1 MRLPLGMASSHKPE
15 LLAPAG
21 DWECLKAAVTAGAD
35 AVYFGLPAFNARL
48 RAENFTEADL
58 PLVMDYLHARGRR
71 GYLTFNVLI
80 FPSEL
85 AEAERLLRW
94 VWESKVDAII
104 VQDLGLVRLAREVCP
119 QVEIHASTQMT
130 LTSPE
135 GVAFA
140 RRQGISLAVLA
151 RELSLRE
158 LAKFPTAS
166 DPSGL
171 PLEVFVHGALCVA
184 YSGQCLTSEVL
195 GRRSANRG
203 ECAQACRLPYGLEV
217 DGQPKDLGDRAYLL
231 SPQDLAA
238 VDEIPELIKLGL
250 HSFKIEGR
258 LKSPDY
264 ITAVTSVYR
273 KAIDRALANH
283 PSPASKED
291 KYRLEMTFSRG
302 LFSGWFHGVDHQQL
316 VHARFGKKR
325 GPFAGKIARTGPD
338 WVELEEMLTPLH
350 PGDGVVIDRGS
361 DTENEPGGFLFGVH
375 GNRISFRHGSLP
387 PHSTRPGD
395 RVWKTKDP
403 QLEKQ
408 LKAERSKEAPTE
420 TTPLHLKI
428 SGQAGQPLQIHTVS
442 GNQEVK
448 LSSAI
453 PLAAARNRPLT
464 LESLRDQLSRLGG
477 TPFHLGDLSVDLPQ
491 PVILP
496 VSELNR
502 LRRDLVARLSATAPL
517 SHNPGNVGQSVGPI
531 LPQLLAP
538 ISAKQTFRHS
548 AESRNVVSEARLSV
562 LCRNPAQAEALLP
575 ENPDLL
581 YLDFEDLRR
590 FTPTVETIRQNSK
603 VPVYLAT
610 PRIQK
615 AGETGFFRLIE
626 NAKPDGVLIRNLGAL
641 DYFRSAKL
649 PMIGDFSL
657 NVANAISADLFISEG
672 LQRLTPSYDLDI
684 TQLLELLRSAPPAWF
699 ELTLHQHIPMFHM
712 EHCVFAA
719 FLSQGKDH
727 LTCGRPCDHH
737 RIAVRDRVGES
748 HPIRADV
755 GCRNTVFNS
764 RPQSGASHLPQLLA
778 TGLRHF
784 RLELLDESPEEAV
797 RLLRSYREALAG
809 QIDPSHLARSLGAR
823 DQLGVLAR

>member
-1 MRLPLGMASSHKPE
+1 MASPHKPE

-48 RAENFTEADL
+48 RAENFTETDL
-58 PLVMDYLHARGRR
+58 PLVMEYLHARGRR
-71 GYLTFNVLI
+71 GYLTLNVLI

-94 VWESKVDAII
+94 VGESKVDAII

-158 LAKFPTAS
+158 LAKFPSPTE
-166 DPSGL
+166 PSGL
-171 PLEVFVHGALCVA
+171 SLEVFVHGALCVA

-217 DGQPKDLGDRAYLL
+217 DGEPKDLGDRAYLL

-338 WVELEEMLTPLH
+338 WIELEEMLTPLH

-361 DTENEPGGFLFGVH
+361 DTENEPGGFLYGVQ
-375 GNRISFRHGSLP
+375 GNRISFRHGSIP

-408 LKAERSKEAPTE
+408 LKAERSKEAPAE

-428 SGQAGQPLQIHTVS
+428 SGQAGHPLQIHATS
-442 GNQEVK
+442 GNQEIQ
-448 LSSAI
+448 LSSTI

-464 LESLRDQLSRLGG
+464 PESLRDQLSRLGG
-477 TPFHLGDLSVDLPQ
+477 TLFHLGDLTVDLPQ

-502 LRRDLVARLSATAPL
+502 LRRDLVARLSATALL
-517 SHNPGNVGQSVGPI
+517 SHNPGNVGQTAGPT

-538 ISAKQTFRHS
+538 ITAKQTFRHS
-548 AESRNVVSEARLSV
+548 AESRNVASEAKLSV

-590 FTPTVETIRQNSK
+590 FTPTVETIRQKSK
-603 VPVYLAT
+603 IPVYLAT

-657 NVANAISADLFISEG
+657 NVANALSADLFISEG
-672 LQRLTPSYDLDI
+672 LERLTPSYDLDI
-684 TQLLELLRSAPPAWF
+684 TQLLELLHSAPTAWF

-784 RLELLDESPEEAV
+784 RLELLDESPEQAV
-797 RLLRSYREALAG
+797 RLLQSYREALAG
-809 QIDPSHLARSLGAR
+809 QTDPSHLARSLGAR
-823 DQLGVLAR
+823 DQLGVLAG

>member
-1 MRLPLGMASSHKPE
+1 
-15 LLAPAG
+15 
-21 DWECLKAAVTAGAD
+21 
-35 AVYFGLPAFNARL
+35 
-48 RAENFTEADL
+48 
-58 PLVMDYLHARGRR
+58 MDYLHARGRR
-71 GYLTFNVLI
+71 GYLTLNVLI

-85 AEAERLLRW
+85 VEAERLLRW
-94 VWESKVDAII
+94 VGESKVDAII

-166 DPSGL
+166 EPSGL

-325 GPFAGKIARTGPD
+325 GSFAGKIARTGPD

-361 DTENEPGGFLFGVH
+361 DTENEHGGFLFGVH

-420 TTPLHLKI
+420 TTPLHLII
-428 SGQAGQPLQIHTVS
+428 SGLAGQPLQIHAVT
-442 GNQEVK
+442 GNQEAN
-448 LSSAI
+448 LSSTI
-453 PLAAARNRPLT
+453 PLAVARNRPLT
-464 LESLRDQLSRLGG
+464 PESLRDQLGRLGG
-477 TPFHLGDLSVDLPQ
+477 TPFHLGDLAVDLPQ

-517 SHNPGNVGQSVGPI
+517 SHNPGNVGQSAGPT
-531 LPQLLAP
+531 LPQLLAS
-538 ISAKQTFRHS
+538 ISAMQTFRHS
-548 AESRNVVSEARLSV
+548 AESRNVASEPKFSV
-562 LCRNPAQAEALLP
+562 LCRNPAQAESLLT

-590 FTPTVETIRQNSK
+590 FTPTVETIRQKSK

-641 DYFRSAKL
+641 NYFRSAKL

-657 NVANAISADLFISEG
+657 NVSNPLSADLFISEG

-684 TQLLELLRSAPPAWF
+684 TQLLELLRSAPPSWF

-719 FLSQGKDH
+719 FLSEGKDH

-778 TGLRHF
+778 AGLRHF
-784 RLELLDESPEEAV
+784 RLELLNESPEEAV
-797 RLLRSYREALAG
+797 RLIHSYREALAG
-809 QIDPSHLARSLGAR
+809 HTDPSHLARSLGAR
-823 DQLGVLAR
+823 DQLGVLAG

>member
-1 MRLPLGMASSHKPE
+1 
-15 LLAPAG
+15 
-21 DWECLKAAVTAGAD
+21 
-35 AVYFGLPAFNARL
+35 
-48 RAENFTEADL
+48 
-58 PLVMDYLHARGRR
+58 
-71 GYLTFNVLI
+71 
-80 FPSEL
+80 
-85 AEAERLLRW
+85 
-94 VWESKVDAII
+94 
-104 VQDLGLVRLAREVCP
+104 
-119 QVEIHASTQMT
+119 MT

-158 LAKFPTAS
+158 LAKFPSPTE
-166 DPSGL
+166 PSGL

-217 DGQPKDLGDRAYLL
+217 DGEPKDLGDRAYLL

-291 KYRLEMTFSRG
+291 KYRMEMTFSRG

-338 WVELEEMLTPLH
+338 WIELEEMLTPLH

-361 DTENEPGGFLFGVH
+361 DTDNEPGGFLYGVQ

-408 LKAERSKEAPTE
+408 LKAERSKESPTQ
-420 TTPLHLKI
+420 TASLNLKV
-428 SGQAGQPLQIHTVS
+428 SGQPGQPLQIHAVT

-448 LSSAI
+448 LSSTI

-464 LESLRDQLSRLGG
+464 PESLRDQLSRLGG
-477 TPFHLGDLSVDLPQ
+477 TPFHLGDLAVDLPQ

-496 VSELNR
+496 VSEINR
-502 LRRDLVARLSATAPL
+502 LRRELVARLSATAVL
-517 SHNPGNVGQSVGPI
+517 FHNPVNVGQSPAPA

-538 ISAKQTFRHS
+538 ITTKQTFRHS
-548 AESRNVVSEARLSV
+548 AESRNVASEPKISV
-562 LCRNPAQAEALLP
+562 LCRNPAQAETLLS

-590 FTPTVETIRQNSK
+590 FAPTVEIIRQKSK
-603 VPVYLAT
+603 IPVYLAT

-626 NAKPDGVLIRNLGAL
+626 SAKPDGVLIRNLGAL

-657 NVANAISADLFISEG
+657 NVANALSADLFITEG
-672 LQRLTPSYDLDI
+672 LERLTPSYDLDI
-684 TQLLELLRSAPPAWF
+684 TQLLELLHSAPPSWF

-719 FLSQGKDH
+719 FLSKGKDH

-797 RLLRSYREALAG
+797 RLLHSYREALAG
-809 QIDPSHLARSLGAR
+809 HTDPSHLARSLGAR

>member
-1 MRLPLGMASSHKPE
+1 MASPHKPE

-71 GYLTFNVLI
+71 GYLTLNVLI

-85 AEAERLLRW
+85 VEAERLLRW
-94 VWESKVDAII
+94 VGESKVDAII

-158 LAKFPTAS
+158 LAKFPS
-166 DPSGL
+166 PKEPSGL

-238 VDEIPELIKLGL
+238 VDEIPELINLGL

-338 WVELEEMLTPLH
+338 WIELEEMLTPLH

-361 DTENEPGGFLFGVH
+361 DTDNEPGGFLFGVH
-375 GNRISFRHGSLP
+375 GNRISFRYGSLP

-408 LKAERSKEAPTE
+408 LKAERSKKAPTK

-428 SGQAGQPLQIHTVS
+428 SGLAGQPLQIHAVT

-448 LSSAI
+448 LLSAI

-464 LESLRDQLSRLGG
+464 PESLMDQLSRLGG
-477 TPFHLGDLSVDLPQ
+477 TPFHLGDLAVDLPH

-502 LRRDLVARLSATAPL
+502 LRRDLVARLSATALL
-517 SHNPGNVGQSVGPI
+517 SDNPRNVGKSAGPA

-538 ISAKQTFRHS
+538 ITAKQTFRHS
-548 AESRNVVSEARLSV
+548 AECRNNVAEAKISV
-562 LCRNPAQAEALLP
+562 LCRDPVQAEALLP

-590 FTPTVETIRQNSK
+590 FTPTVETIRQKSK
-603 VPVYLAT
+603 IPVYLAT

-657 NVANAISADLFISEG
+657 NVANALSADLFISEG
-672 LQRLTPSYDLDI
+672 LERLTPSYDLDI
-684 TQLLELLRSAPPAWF
+684 TQLLELLRSAPPSWF

-784 RLELLDESPEEAV
+784 RLELLDESPEQAV
-797 RLLRSYREALAG
+797 RLFHSYREALAG
-809 QIDPSHLARSLGAR
+809 HTDPSHLARSLGAR
-823 DQLGVLAR
+823 DQLGVIAG

>member
-1 MRLPLGMASSHKPE
+1 MASPHKPE

-21 DWECLKAAVTAGAD
+21 DWDCLKAAVTAGAD
-35 AVYFGLPAFNARL
+35 AVYFGLPAFNARI

-58 PLVMDYLHARGRR
+58 PKVIDYLHTRGRR
-71 GYLTFNVLI
+71 GYLTLNVLI

-85 AEAERLLRW
+85 AEAERLLRL
-94 VWESKVDAII
+94 VAHSNVDAII
-104 VQDLGLVRLAREVCP
+104 VQDLGLVRLAQKVCP
-119 QVEIHASTQMT
+119 QVALHASTQMT

-158 LAKFPTAS
+158 LAKFPSPTE
-166 DPSGL
+166 PSGL

-203 ECAQACRLPYGLEV
+203 ECAQACRMPYTLEV
-217 DGQPKDLGDRAYLL
+217 DGQPRDLGDRAYLL

-264 ITAVTSVYR
+264 ITAVTTVYR
-273 KAIDRALANH
+273 QAIDRALAQQ
-283 PSPASKED
+283 PTPASPEE

-338 WVELEEMLTPLH
+338 WIELEEMLTPLY

-361 DTENEPGGFLFGVH
+361 DTDNEPGGFLFGVQ
-375 GNRISFRHGSLP
+375 GNRISFRYGSLP
-387 PHSTRPGD
+387 PHYTRPGD

-420 TTPLHLKI
+420 TTPMHLKI
-428 SGQAGQPLQIHTVS
+428 SGLPAQPLQIHAVS

-453 PLAAARNRPLT
+453 NLTSARNRPLT
-464 LESLRDQLSRLGG
+464 PESLRDQLSRLGG
-477 TPFHLGDLSVDLPQ
+477 TPFHLGDLAVDLPQ

-496 VSELNR
+496 LSELNR
-502 LRRDLVARLSATAPL
+502 LRRDLVAHLTATAPL
-517 SHNPGNVGQSVGPI
+517 SHNPGNVGQSMGPI
-531 LPQLLAP
+531 LPPLLAP
-538 ISAKQTFRHS
+538 IAAKSSAVG
-548 AESRNVVSEARLSV
+548 VVKLSV
-562 LCRNPAQAEALLP
+562 LCRDPAQAEALLA
-575 ENPDLL
+575 ESPDLL

-590 FTPTVETIRQNSK
+590 FTPTVETIRQKSR

-626 NAKPDGVLIRNLGAL
+626 NANPDGVLIRNLGAL

-657 NVANAISADLFISEG
+657 NVANALCANLFISEG

-684 TQLLELLRSAPPAWF
+684 TQLLELIRSAPPAWF

-719 FLSQGKDH
+719 FLSEGKDH

-755 GCRNTVFNS
+755 GCRNTVFHA
-764 RPQSGASHLPQLLA
+764 RPQSGASHLPQLLS

-784 RLELLDESPEEAV
+784 RIELLDESPDEAIN
-797 RLLRSYREALAG
+797 LLQSYRKALSG
-809 QIDPSHLARSLGAR
+809 QTDPTHLSKTLGAR

>member
-1 MRLPLGMASSHKPE
+1 MPNTGKPE

-48 RAENFTEADL
+48 RAENFTETDL

-71 GYLTFNVLI
+71 GYLTLNVLI

-94 VWESKVDAII
+94 VGESKVDAII
-104 VQDLGLVRLAREVCP
+104 VQDLGLVRLAREICP

-158 LAKFPTAS
+158 LAKFPSPTE
-166 DPSGL
+166 PSGL

-258 LKSPDY
+258 LKSADY

-273 KAIDRALANH
+273 KAINRALANH
-283 PSPASKED
+283 PAPASKED

-325 GPFAGKIARTGPD
+325 GPLAGRIRRTGPD
-338 WVELEEMLTPLH
+338 WIELEKMLTPLH
-350 PGDGVVIDRGS
+350 PGDGVVIDRGT
-361 DTENEPGGFLFGVH
+361 DTDKEPGGFLFGVE
-375 GNRISFRHGSLP
+375 GDRLLFRHGSLP
-387 PHSTRPGD
+387 ANTARPGD

-403 QLEKQ
+403 KLEKH
-408 LKAERSKEAPTE
+408 LKAERSKEVPTQ
-420 TTPLHLKI
+420 TNPLHLKI
-428 SGQAGQPLQIHTVS
+428 SGQAGQPLQIHAVT
-442 GNQEVK
+442 GNQEAK
-448 LSSAI
+448 LSSSI
-453 PLAAARNRPLT
+453 PLTAARNRPLT
-464 LESLRDQLSRLGG
+464 PESLRDQLGRLGG
-477 TPFHLGDLSVDLPQ
+477 TPFHLGNLGIDLPQ
-491 PVILP
+491 AVILP
-496 VSELNR
+496 ISELNR
-502 LRRDLVARLSATAPL
+502 LRRELVTRLSPIPK
-517 SHNPGNVGQSVGPI
+517 SSNFPSPVGPSREKT
-531 LPQLLAP
+531 LPNLLGP
-538 ISAKQTFRHS
+538 INARAKGTNLTDPIQ
-548 AESRNVVSEARLSV
+548 LSV
-562 LCRNPAQAEALLP
+562 LCRNAAQTEALLP

-590 FTPTVETIRQNSK
+590 FTPAVEAIRKKSK

-657 NVANAISADLFISEG
+657 NVSNPLSADLFISEG
-672 LQRLTPSYDLDI
+672 LRRLTPSYDLDI

-764 RPQSGASHLPQLLA
+764 RPQSGASHIPQLLA

-797 RLLRSYREALAG
+797 RLLQSYREALAG
-809 QIDPSHLARSLGAR
+809 HTDPSHLARSLGAR
-823 DQLGVLAR
+823 DQLGVLSSQSH

>member
-1 MRLPLGMASSHKPE
+1 MGMLLNPE

-21 DWECLKAAVTAGAD
+21 DWDCLKAAVTAGAD

-58 PLVMDYLHARGRR
+58 PLVMEYLHARGRR
-71 GYLTFNVLI
+71 GYLTLNVLI

-85 AEAERLLRW
+85 AEAERLLNW
-94 VWESKVDAII
+94 IAECKVDAII
-104 VQDLGLVRLAREVCP
+104 VQDLGLVRLARMVCP
-119 QVEIHASTQMT
+119 KVQIHASTQMS

-158 LAKFPTAS
+158 LAKFPSPTE
-166 DPSGL
+166 PSGL

-203 ECAQACRLPYGLEV
+203 ECAQACRLPYALEV

-238 VDEIPELIKLGL
+238 VDEIPELIRLGL

-258 LKSPDY
+258 LKSADY

-273 KAIDRALANH
+273 KAIDRVLDKQ
-283 PSPASKED
+283 PTPATPEER
-291 KYRLEMTFSRG
+291 YRLEMTFSRG

-325 GPFAGKIARTGPD
+325 GPLAGRVSRTGPD
-338 WVELEEMLTPLH
+338 WVELEDMFTPLH
-350 PGDGVVIDRGS
+350 PGDGVVIDRGT
-361 DTENEPGGFLFGVH
+361 DTEKEPGGFLFGVK
-375 GNRISFRHGSLP
+375 GNRLFFRHGALP
-387 PHSTRPGD
+387 AHTARPGD

-408 LKAERSKEAPTE
+408 LKAERAKETPMQ
-420 TTPLHLKI
+420 TTPLHLK
-428 SGQAGQPLQIHTVS
+428 VS
-442 GNQEVK
+442 GLPEKPLYIHATTLDQEA
-448 LSSAI
+448 LLTSTL
-453 PLAAARNRPLT
+453 PLAPARNRPLT
-464 LESLRDQLSRLGG
+464 TESIREQLGRLGG
-477 TPFHLGDLSVDLPQ
+477 TPFHLGDLSVDFPQ

-496 VSELNR
+496 ISELNR
-502 LRRDLVARLSATAPL
+502 LRRELVSRLTQNSEPSRLSGKEEI
-517 SHNPGNVGQSVGPI
+517 SKEPI
-531 LPQLLAP
+531 LPKLLAP
-538 ISAKQTFRHS
+538 IAAERAFRFPE
-548 AESRNVVSEARLSV
+548 ESRNLSRAARLSV
-562 LCRNPAQAEALLP
+562 LCRTLEQAEALLT
-575 ENPDLL
+575 ETPDLL

-590 FTPTVETIRQNSK
+590 FTPAVEMIRKQSK
-603 VPVYLAT
+603 TNVYLAT

-626 NAKPDGVLIRNLGAL
+626 SAKPDGVLIRNLGAL
-641 DYFRSAKL
+641 DYFRQTRL
-649 PMIGDFSL
+649 PVIGDFSL
-657 NVANAISADLFISEG
+657 NVANPLSANLFIREG

-684 TQLLELLRSAPPAWF
+684 TQLLELFRSAPPEWF

-719 FLSQGKDH
+719 FLSHGKDH
-727 LTCGRPCDHH
+727 LTCGRPCDRH
-737 RIAVRDRVGES
+737 RIAVRDRVGEA

-755 GCRNTVFNS
+755 GCRNTVFNA
-764 RPQSGASHLPQLLA
+764 RPQSGVSHLPALLEA
-778 TGLRHF
+778 GLQNLRI
-784 RLELLDESPEEAV
+784 ELLDESPEQAV
-797 RLLRSYREALAG
+797 LLFRAYRDTLAG
-809 QIDPSHLARSLGAR
+809 HTDPRRLAKSLGAR
-823 DQLGVLAR
+823 DQLGVLSSRPGR

>member
-1 MRLPLGMASSHKPE
+1 MASPHKPE

-71 GYLTFNVLI
+71 GFLTLNVLI

-85 AEAERLLRW
+85 VEAERLLRW
-94 VWESKVDAII
+94 VGKSKVDAII
-104 VQDLGLVRLAREVCP
+104 VQDLGLVRLAREVCS

-158 LAKFPTAS
+158 LAKFPSPTE
-166 DPSGL
+166 PSGL

-238 VDEIPELIKLGL
+238 VDEIPDLIKLGL

-325 GPFAGKIARTGPD
+325 GPFAGKISRTGPD

-361 DTENEPGGFLFGVH
+361 DTDNEPGGFLYGVQ

-428 SGQAGQPLQIHTVS
+428 SGQAGQPLQIHAVT

-448 LSSAI
+448 LLSAI
-453 PLAAARNRPLT
+453 HLAAARNRPLT
-464 LESLRDQLSRLGG
+464 PESLRDQLSRLGG
-477 TPFHLGDLSVDLPQ
+477 TPFHLGDLAVDLPQ

-502 LRRDLVARLSATAPL
+502 LRRDLVARLSGTALL
-517 SHNPGNVGQSVGPI
+517 SENPRNLGQSAGPA

-538 ISAKQTFRHS
+538 ITAKQAFRHS
-548 AESRNVVSEARLSV
+548 AESRNVASEAKLSI

-581 YLDFEDLRR
+581 YLDVEDLRR
-590 FTPTVETIRQNSK
+590 FGPTVETIRQKSK
-603 VPVYLAT
+603 IPVYLAT

-626 NAKPDGVLIRNLGAL
+626 SAKPDGVLIRNLGAL

-649 PMIGDFSL
+649 SMIGDFSL
-657 NVANAISADLFISEG
+657 NVANALSADLFISEG
-672 LQRLTPSYDLDI
+672 LERLTPSYDLDI
-684 TQLLELLRSAPPAWF
+684 TQLLELLRSAAPSWF

-778 TGLRHF
+778 TGLCHF

-797 RLLRSYREALAG
+797 RLLHSYREALAG
-809 QIDPSHLARSLGAR
+809 HTDPSHLARSLGAR

>member
-1 MRLPLGMASSHKPE
+1 MASPHKPE

-58 PLVMDYLHARGRR
+58 PKVMDYLHTRGRR
-71 GYLTFNVLI
+71 GYLTLNVLI

-85 AEAERLLRW
+85 AEAERLLRL
-94 VWESKVDAII
+94 VAHCNVDAII
-104 VQDLGLVRLAREVCP
+104 VQDLGLVRLAQKVCP
-119 QVEIHASTQMT
+119 QLALHASTQMT

-158 LAKFPTAS
+158 LAKFPSAT

-203 ECAQACRLPYGLEV
+203 ECAQACRMPYTLEV
-217 DGQPKDLGDRAYLL
+217 DGQPRDLGDRAYLL

-264 ITAVTSVYR
+264 ITAVTTVYR
-273 KAIDRALANH
+273 QAIDRALAQQ
-283 PSPASKED
+283 PAPASPEE

-338 WVELEEMLTPLH
+338 WLELDEILTPLH

-361 DTENEPGGFLFGVH
+361 DTDNEPGGFLFGVQ

-428 SGQAGQPLQIHTVS
+428 SGLAGKPLHIHAVS
-442 GNQEVK
+442 GIQEVN
-448 LSSAI
+448 LSSTI
-453 PLAAARNRPLT
+453 PLTAARNRPLT
-464 LESLRDQLSRLGG
+464 PDSLRDQLSRLGG
-477 TPFHLGDLSVDLPQ
+477 TPFHLGTLSVTFPG

-502 LRRDLVARLSATAPL
+502 LRREIVSRLSEEQH
-517 SHNPGNVGQSVGPI
+517 SHIPKNVGTLPLTPVPLLPTLLQSI
-531 LPQLLAP
+531 HTKKSTLPAP
-538 ISAKQTFRHS
+538 SQPVI
-548 AESRNVVSEARLSV
+548 SV
-562 LCRNPAQAEALLP
+562 LCRTSEQAQALATES
-575 ENPDLL
+575 PDLL

-590 FTPTVETIRQNSK
+590 FAPTIETLRKSSP
-603 VPVYLAT
+603 VPIFLAT

-626 NAKPDGVLIRNLGAL
+626 NAQPDGVLIRNLGGL
-641 DYFRSAKL
+641 DKFRSL
-649 PMIGDFSL
+649 NIPIVGDFSL
-657 NVANAISADLFISEG
+657 NISNPLSADLFISEG
-672 LQRLTPSYDLDI
+672 LQRVTPSYDLNI
-684 TQLLELLRSAPPAWF
+684 SQLLELLHTSPPSWF

-719 FLSQGKDH
+719 FLSEGKDH
-727 LTCGRPCDHH
+727 LTCGRPCDRH
-737 RIAVRDRVGES
+737 RISARDRVGES

-755 GCRNTVFNS
+755 GCRNTVFHA
-764 RPQSGASHLPQLLA
+764 RPQSGASHIPQLLA

-784 RLELLDESPEEAV
+784 RLELLEESPEEAV
-797 RLLRSYREALAG
+797 LLLASYRKALLG
-809 QIDPSHLARSLGAR
+809 HSDPSYLAHSLGAR

>member
-1 MRLPLGMASSHKPE
+1 
-15 LLAPAG
+15 
-21 DWECLKAAVTAGAD
+21 
-35 AVYFGLPAFNARL
+35 
-48 RAENFTEADL
+48 
-58 PLVMDYLHARGRR
+58 
-71 GYLTFNVLI
+71 
-80 FPSEL
+80 
-85 AEAERLLRW
+85 
-94 VWESKVDAII
+94 
-104 VQDLGLVRLAREVCP
+104 
-119 QVEIHASTQMT
+119 
-130 LTSPE
+130 
-135 GVAFA
+135 
-140 RRQGISLAVLA
+140 
-151 RELSLRE
+151 
-158 LAKFPTAS
+158 
-166 DPSGL
+166 
-171 PLEVFVHGALCVA
+171 
-184 YSGQCLTSEVL
+184 
-195 GRRSANRG
+195 
-203 ECAQACRLPYGLEV
+203 
-217 DGQPKDLGDRAYLL
+217 
-231 SPQDLAA
+231 
-238 VDEIPELIKLGL
+238 
-250 HSFKIEGR
+250 
-258 LKSPDY
+258 
-264 ITAVTSVYR
+264 VTSVYR
-273 KAIDRALANH
+273 KAIDRALANP

-338 WVELEEMLTPLH
+338 WIELEEMLTPLN

-375 GNRISFRHGSLP
+375 GNRISFRYGSLP

-420 TTPLHLKI
+420 TTPLNLKI
-428 SGQAGQPLQIHTVS
+428 SGLAGQPLQIHAVT

-448 LSSAI
+448 LSSTI
-453 PLAAARNRPLT
+453 PLEAALNRPLT
-464 LESLRDQLSRLGG
+464 PESLRDQLSRLGG
-477 TPFHLGDLSVDLPQ
+477 TPFHLGDLAIDLPQ

-502 LRRDLVARLSATAPL
+502 LRRDLVARLSATALL
-517 SHNPGNVGQSVGPI
+517 SDNPRNVGQSAGPA

-538 ISAKQTFRHS
+538 ITAKQTFRHS
-548 AESRNVVSEARLSV
+548 AECGNNAAEAKISV
-562 LCRNPAQAEALLP
+562 LCRDPAQAEALLP
-575 ENPDLL
+575 KNPDLL

-590 FTPTVETIRQNSK
+590 FAPTVETIRQKSR

-626 NAKPDGVLIRNLGAL
+626 SAKPDGVLIRNLGAL
-641 DYFRSAKL
+641 DYFLSAKL

-657 NVANAISADLFISEG
+657 NVANALSADLFITEG
-672 LQRLTPSYDLDI
+672 LERLTPSYDLDI

-797 RLLRSYREALAG
+797 RLLQSYREALAG
-809 QIDPSHLARSLGAR
+809 QTDPRRLARSLGAR
-823 DQLGVLAR
+823 DQLGVLAG

>member
-1 MRLPLGMASSHKPE
+1 MASPNKPE

-58 PLVMDYLHARGRR
+58 PKVIDYLHTRGRR
-71 GYLTFNVLI
+71 GYLTLNVLI

-85 AEAERLLRW
+85 AEAERLLRL
-94 VWESKVDAII
+94 VAHSNVDAII
-104 VQDLGLVRLAREVCP
+104 VQDLGLVRLAQKVCP
-119 QVEIHASTQMT
+119 QLALHASTQMT

-158 LAKFPTAS
+158 LAKFPSAT

-203 ECAQACRLPYGLEV
+203 ECAQACRMPYTLEV
-217 DGQPKDLGDRAYLL
+217 DGQPRDLGDRAYLL

-264 ITAVTSVYR
+264 ITAVTTVYR
-273 KAIDRALANH
+273 QAIDRALAQQ
-283 PSPASKED
+283 PAPASPQE

-338 WVELEEMLTPLH
+338 WLELDEILTPLH

-361 DTENEPGGFLFGVH
+361 DTDNEPGGFLFGVQ

-420 TTPLHLKI
+420 TAPLHLKI
-428 SGQAGQPLQIHTVS
+428 SGLAGQPLHIHAVS
-442 GNQEVK
+442 GIQEVN

-453 PLAAARNRPLT
+453 PLTAARNRPLT
-464 LESLRDQLSRLGG
+464 PDSLRDQLSRLGG
-477 TPFHLGDLSVDLPQ
+477 TPFHLGTLSVTLPE

-502 LRRDLVARLSATAPL
+502 LRREIVSRLTEEQH
-517 SHNPGNVGQSVGPI
+517 SHTSKNVGTSPLTLVSLLPTLLQSI
-531 LPQLLAP
+531 HTKKSTLPAP
-538 ISAKQTFRHS
+538 SQPVI
-548 AESRNVVSEARLSV
+548 SV
-562 LCRNPAQAEALLP
+562 LCRTSEQAQALATES
-575 ENPDLL
+575 PDLL

-590 FTPTVETIRQNSK
+590 FAPTIETLRKSSQ
-603 VPVYLAT
+603 VPIFLAT

-626 NAKPDGVLIRNLGAL
+626 NAQPDGVLIRNLGGL
-641 DYFRSAKL
+641 DHFRSL
-649 PMIGDFSL
+649 NIPIVGDFSL
-657 NVANAISADLFISEG
+657 NISNPLSADLFISEG
-672 LQRLTPSYDLDI
+672 LQRVTPSYDLNI
-684 TQLLELLRSAPPAWF
+684 SQLLELLHTSPPSWF

-719 FLSQGKDH
+719 FLSEGKDH
-727 LTCGRPCDHH
+727 LTCGRPCDRH
-737 RIAVRDRVGES
+737 RISARDRVGES

-755 GCRNTVFNS
+755 GCRNTVFHA
-764 RPQSGASHLPQLLA
+764 RPQSGASHIPQLLA

-784 RLELLDESPEEAV
+784 RLELLEESPEEAV
-797 RLLRSYREALAG
+797 LLLASYRQALLG
-809 QIDPSHLARSLGAR
+809 HSDPSYLAHSLGAR

>member
-1 MRLPLGMASSHKPE
+1 MASPHKPE

-58 PLVMDYLHARGRR
+58 PKVIDYLHTRGRR
-71 GYLTFNVLI
+71 GYLTLNVLI

-85 AEAERLLRW
+85 AEAERLLRL
-94 VWESKVDAII
+94 VAHSNVDAII
-104 VQDLGLVRLAREVCP
+104 VQDLGLVRLAQKVCP
-119 QVEIHASTQMT
+119 QLALHASTQMT

-158 LAKFPTAS
+158 LAKFPSAT

-203 ECAQACRLPYGLEV
+203 ECAQACRMPYTLEV
-217 DGQPKDLGDRAYLL
+217 DGQPRDLGDRAYLL

-264 ITAVTSVYR
+264 ITAVTTVYR
-273 KAIDRALANH
+273 QAIDRALAQQ
-283 PSPASKED
+283 PAPASPDE

-338 WVELEEMLTPLH
+338 WLELDEILTPLH

-361 DTENEPGGFLFGVH
+361 DTDNEPGGFLFGVQ

-403 QLEKQ
+403 QLEK
-408 LKAERSKEAPTE
+408 LLRSERSRE
-420 TTPLHLKI
+420 TPAQTSPINLVI
-428 SGQAGQPLQIHTVS
+428 SGKAGQPLQITATASHT
-442 GNQEVK
+442 QHI
-448 LSSAI
+448 LDSAI
-453 PLAAARNRPLT
+453 PLSTAKNRPLT
-464 LESLRDQLSRLGG
+464 EESLAEQLGRLGG
-477 TPFHLGDLSVDLPQ
+477 TPFHLGTISVTLPE

-502 LRRDLVARLSATAPL
+502 LRREIVSRLSEEQH
-517 SHNPGNVGQSVGPI
+517 SHIPKNVGTSPLTSVPLFPTLIQSI
-531 LPQLLAP
+531 HTKKSTLPAP
-538 ISAKQTFRHS
+538 SQPVI
-548 AESRNVVSEARLSV
+548 SV
-562 LCRNPAQAEALLP
+562 LCRTSEQAKALAT
-575 ENPDLL
+575 ETPDLL

-590 FTPTVETIRQNSK
+590 FAPTIETLRKSSQ
-603 VPVYLAT
+603 VPIFLAT

-626 NAKPDGVLIRNLGAL
+626 NAQPDGVLIRNLGGL
-641 DYFRSAKL
+641 DHFRSL
-649 PMIGDFSL
+649 NIPIVGDFSL
-657 NVANAISADLFISEG
+657 NISNPLSADLFISEG
-672 LQRLTPSYDLDI
+672 LQRVTPSYDLNI
-684 TQLLELLRSAPPAWF
+684 SQLLELLHTSPPSWF

-719 FLSQGKDH
+719 FLSEGKDH
-727 LTCGRPCDHH
+727 LSCGRPCDRH
-737 RIAVRDRVGES
+737 RISARDRVGES

-755 GCRNTVFNS
+755 GCRNTVFHA
-764 RPQSGASHLPQLLA
+764 RPQSGASHIPQLLA

-784 RLELLDESPEEAV
+784 RLELLEESPEEAV
-797 RLLRSYREALAG
+797 LLLASYRKALVG
-809 QIDPSHLARSLGAR
+809 HSDPSHLAHSLGAR

>member
-1 MRLPLGMASSHKPE
+1 MASPHKPE

-21 DWECLKAAVTAGAD
+21 DWECLKAAATAGAD

-48 RAENFTEADL
+48 RAENFTEVDL

-71 GYLTFNVLI
+71 GYLTLNVLI

-94 VWESKVDAII
+94 VGESKVDAII

-158 LAKFPTAS
+158 LAKFPTS
-166 DPSGL
+166 TDPSGL

-217 DGQPKDLGDRAYLL
+217 DGQPKDLGDRAFLL

-238 VDEIPELIKLGL
+238 IDEIPELIKLGL
-250 HSFKIEGR
+250 KSFKIEGR

-283 PSPASKED
+283 PATASKED

-325 GPFAGKIARTGPD
+325 GPLAGRIARTGTD
-338 WVELEEMLTPLH
+338 WIELEEMLTPLH
-350 PGDGVVIDRGS
+350 PGDGVVIDRGT
-361 DTENEPGGFLFGVH
+361 DTEKEPGGFLFGVK
-375 GNRISFRHGSLP
+375 GNRLLFRHGSLP
-387 PHSTRPGD
+387 ANTARAGD

-408 LKAERSKEAPTE
+408 LKAERSKEAPIQTI
-420 TTPLHLKI
+420 PLHLKI
-428 SGQAGQPLQIHTVS
+428 SGQPEKPLYLHATALD
-442 GNQEVK
+442 QEA
-448 LSSAI
+448 LLTSTI
-453 PLAAARNRPLT
+453 PLTPARNRPLT
-464 LESLRDQLSRLGG
+464 SESIQEQFGRLGG
-477 TPFHLGDLSVDLPQ
+477 TPFHLGDLTVDLPQ

-502 LRRDLVARLSATAPL
+502 LRRDLVARLSATALL
-517 SHNPGNVGQSVGPI
+517 SHNPGNVGQSAGPA

-538 ISAKQTFRHS
+538 ITAKQTFRHS
-548 AESRNVVSEARLSV
+548 AASRNVASDAKLSV
-562 LCRNPAQAEALLP
+562 LCRNPAQAESLLP
-575 ENPDLL
+575 SAPDLL

-590 FTPTVETIRQNSK
+590 FSPTAEAIRKQSK
-603 VPVYLAT
+603 TPVYLAT

-657 NVANAISADLFISEG
+657 NVANALSADLFISEG

-684 TQLLELLRSAPPAWF
+684 TQLLELLHSASPSWF

-764 RPQSGASHLPQLLA
+764 RPQSGASHLPQLLT

-784 RLELLDESPEEAV
+784 RLELLDESPEESV
-797 RLLRSYREALAG
+797 RLLHAYRDALRG
-809 QIDPSHLARSLGAR
+809 VTDSKQLAKTLGAR
-823 DQLGVLAR
+823 DQLGVLSSRP

>member
-1 MRLPLGMASSHKPE
+1 MASPHKPE

-58 PLVMDYLHARGRR
+58 PKVIDYLHTRGRR
-71 GYLTFNVLI
+71 GYLTLNVLI

-85 AEAERLLRW
+85 AEAERLLRL
-94 VWESKVDAII
+94 VAHSNVDAII
-104 VQDLGLVRLAREVCP
+104 VQDLGLVRLAQKVCP
-119 QVEIHASTQMT
+119 QLALHASTQMT

-158 LAKFPTAS
+158 LAKFPSAT

-203 ECAQACRLPYGLEV
+203 ECAQACRMPYTLEV
-217 DGQPKDLGDRAYLL
+217 DGQPRDLGDRAYLL

-264 ITAVTSVYR
+264 ITAVTTVYR
-273 KAIDRALANH
+273 QAIDRALAQQ
-283 PSPASKED
+283 PAPASPDE

-338 WVELEEMLTPLH
+338 WLELDEILTPLH

-361 DTENEPGGFLFGVH
+361 DTDNEPGGFLFGVQ

-403 QLEKQ
+403 QLEK
-408 LKAERSKEAPTE
+408 LLRSERSRE
-420 TTPLHLKI
+420 TPAQTSPINLVI
-428 SGQAGQPLQIHTVS
+428 SGKAGQPLQITATASHT
-442 GNQEVK
+442 QHI
-448 LSSAI
+448 LDSAI
-453 PLAAARNRPLT
+453 PLSTAKNRPLT
-464 LESLRDQLSRLGG
+464 EESLAEQLGRLGG
-477 TPFHLGDLSVDLPQ
+477 TPFHLGTISVTLPE

-502 LRRDLVARLSATAPL
+502 LRREIVSRLSEEQH
-517 SHNPGNVGQSVGPI
+517 SHIPKNVGTSPLTSVPLFPTLIQSI
-531 LPQLLAP
+531 HTKKSTLPAP
-538 ISAKQTFRHS
+538 SQPVI
-548 AESRNVVSEARLSV
+548 SV
-562 LCRNPAQAEALLP
+562 LCRTSEQAKALAT
-575 ENPDLL
+575 ETPDLL

-590 FTPTVETIRQNSK
+590 FAPTIETLRKSSQ
-603 VPVYLAT
+603 VPIFLAT

-626 NAKPDGVLIRNLGAL
+626 NAQPDGVLIRNLGGL
-641 DYFRSAKL
+641 DHFHSL
-649 PMIGDFSL
+649 NIPIVGDFSL
-657 NVANAISADLFISEG
+657 NISNPLSADLFISEG
-672 LQRLTPSYDLDI
+672 LQRVTPSYDLNI
-684 TQLLELLRSAPPAWF
+684 SQLLELLHTSPPSWF

-719 FLSQGKDH
+719 FLSEGKDH
-727 LTCGRPCDHH
+727 LSCGRPCDRH
-737 RIAVRDRVGES
+737 RISARDRVGES

-755 GCRNTVFNS
+755 GCRNTVFHA
-764 RPQSGASHLPQLLA
+764 RPQSGASHIPQLLA

-784 RLELLDESPEEAV
+784 RLELLEESPEEAV
-797 RLLRSYREALAG
+797 LLLASYRKALVG
-809 QIDPSHLARSLGAR
+809 HSDPSHLAHSLGAR

>member
-1 MRLPLGMASSHKPE
+1 MASPHKPE

-35 AVYFGLPAFNARL
+35 AVYFGLPALNARL

-58 PLVMDYLHARGRR
+58 PHVMEYLHARGRR
-71 GYLTFNVLI
+71 GYLTLNVLI

-85 AEAERLLRW
+85 SEAERLLRW
-94 VWESKVDAII
+94 VSDCKVDAII

-119 QVEIHASTQMT
+119 GVEIHASTQMT

-140 RRQGISLAVLA
+140 RRQGVSLAVLA

-158 LAKFPTAS
+158 LAKFPSATE
-166 DPSGL
+166 PSGL

-273 KAIDRALANH
+273 KAMDRALANR
-283 PSPASKED
+283 PTPASPGE

-325 GPFAGKIARTGPD
+325 GPLAGRITRTGPD
-338 WVELEEMLTPLH
+338 WIELDEILTPLH
-350 PGDGVVIDRGS
+350 PGDGVVIDRGT
-361 DTENEPGGFLFGVH
+361 DTEKERGGYLFGVK
-375 GNRISFRHGSLP
+375 GNRLLFRHGSLP
-387 PHSTRPGD
+387 AHTSRAGD
-395 RVWKTKDP
+395 RVWKTRDP

-408 LKAERSKEAPTE
+408 LKVERSKEAPVL

-428 SGQAGQPLQIHTVS
+428 SGQPGKPLYLHATTRD
-442 GNQEVK
+442 QEA
-448 LSSAI
+448 LLTSAK
-453 PLAAARNRPLT
+453 PLTPARNRPLT
-464 LESLRDQLSRLGG
+464 SEKIREQLGRLGG
-477 TPFHLGDLSVDLPQ
+477 TPFQLGDLSVDLPQ
-491 PVILP
+491 SVILP

-502 LRRDLVARLSATAPL
+502 MRRELVARLTQPSGL
-517 SHNPGNVGQSVGPI
+517 SHFPGKIGQSKEAVLPKLLEPI
-531 LPQLLAP
+531 LAP
-538 ISAKQTFRHS
+538 SRHV
-548 AESRNVVSEARLSV
+548 ATEVRISV
-562 LCRNPAQAEALLP
+562 LCRDPAQAEALLP
-575 ENPDLL
+575 EEPDFL

-590 FTPTVETIRQNSK
+590 FSPTVEAIRKQSRS
-603 VPVYLAT
+603 PVYLAT

-657 NVANAISADLFISEG
+657 NVSNPLSADLLIREG
-672 LQRLTPSYDLDI
+672 LQYLTPSYDLDI
-684 TQLLELLRSAPPAWF
+684 TQLLELLRSAPPSWF

-719 FLSQGKDH
+719 FLSEGKDH
-727 LTCGRPCDHH
+727 LTCGRPCDRH

-748 HPIRADV
+748 HPLRADV
-755 GCRNTVFNS
+755 GCRNTVFNA
-764 RPQSGASHLPQLLA
+764 RPQSGVSHLESLLDA
-778 TGLRHF
+778 GLRRF
-784 RLELLDESPEEAV
+784 RIELLNETPEEAI
-797 RLLRSYREALAG
+797 RLLQAYREVISGRSDPRRLAKT
-809 QIDPSHLARSLGAR
+809 LGAR
-823 DQLGVLAR
+823 NQLGVL

>member
-1 MRLPLGMASSHKPE
+1 MASPHKPE

-71 GYLTFNVLI
+71 GFLTLNVLI

-85 AEAERLLRW
+85 VEAERLLRW
-94 VWESKVDAII
+94 VGQSKVDAII

-250 HSFKIEGR
+250 RSFKIEGR

-283 PSPASKED
+283 PTPASKED

-338 WVELEEMLTPLH
+338 WLELDEILTPLH

-361 DTENEPGGFLFGVH
+361 DTDNEPGGFLFGVQ

-403 QLEKQ
+403 QLEK
-408 LKAERSKEAPTE
+408 LLRSERSRETPPQ
-420 TTPLHLKI
+420 TTPINMTI
-428 SGQAGQPLQIHTVS
+428 SGKAGQPLQITATTSHT
-442 GNQEVK
+442 QHI
-448 LSSAI
+448 LDSAI
-453 PLAAARNRPLT
+453 PLASAKNRPLT
-464 LESLRDQLSRLGG
+464 EESLAEQLGRLGG
-477 TPFHLGDLSVDLPQ
+477 TPFHLGTLSASFPE

-496 VSELNR
+496 VSEINR
-502 LRRDLVARLSATAPL
+502 LRRELVSRLTEEQH
-517 SHNPGNVGQSVGPI
+517 SHIPKNVGTLPLTPVPLLPTLLQSI
-531 LPQLLAP
+531 HTKKSTLPAP
-538 ISAKQTFRHS
+538 SQPVI
-548 AESRNVVSEARLSV
+548 SV
-562 LCRNPAQAEALLP
+562 LCRTSEQAQALAAES
-575 ENPDLL
+575 PDLL

-590 FTPTVETIRQNSK
+590 FAPTIETLRESSQ
-603 VPVYLAT
+603 VPIFLAT

-626 NAKPDGVLIRNLGAL
+626 NAQPDGVLIRNLGGL
-641 DYFRSAKL
+641 DHFRSL
-649 PMIGDFSL
+649 NIPIVGDFSL
-657 NVANAISADLFISEG
+657 NISNPLSADLFISEG
-672 LQRLTPSYDLDI
+672 LQRVTPSYDLDI
-684 TQLLELLRSAPPAWF
+684 IQLLELLRSAPPAWL

-797 RLLRSYREALAG
+797 RLLHSYREALAG
-809 QIDPSHLARSLGAR
+809 HTDPGHLARSLGAR

>member
-1 MRLPLGMASSHKPE
+1 MRLPFGMASPHKPE

-58 PLVMDYLHARGRR
+58 PKVMDYLHTRGRR
-71 GYLTFNVLI
+71 GYLTLNVLI

-85 AEAERLLRW
+85 AEAERLLRL
-94 VWESKVDAII
+94 VAHCNVDAII
-104 VQDLGLVRLAREVCP
+104 VQDLGLVRLAQKVCP
-119 QVEIHASTQMT
+119 QVALHASTQMT

-158 LAKFPTAS
+158 LAKFPSAT

-203 ECAQACRLPYGLEV
+203 ECAQACRMPYTLEV
-217 DGQPKDLGDRAYLL
+217 DGQPRDLGDRAYLL

-264 ITAVTSVYR
+264 ITAVTTVYR
-273 KAIDRALANH
+273 QAIDRALAQQ
-283 PSPASKED
+283 PAPASPEE

-338 WVELEEMLTPLH
+338 WLELDEILTPLH

-361 DTENEPGGFLFGVH
+361 DTDNEPGGFLFGVQ

-420 TTPLHLKI
+420 TIPLHLKI
-428 SGQAGQPLQIHTVS
+428 SGLAGQPLQIHAVT
-442 GNQEVK
+442 GNQEAN
-448 LSSAI
+448 LSSTI
-453 PLAAARNRPLT
+453 PLTAARNRPLT
-464 LESLRDQLSRLGG
+464 PDSLRDQLSRLGG
-477 TPFHLGDLSVDLPQ
+477 TPFHLGTLSVTLPE

-502 LRRDLVARLSATAPL
+502 LRREIVSRLTEEQHSRIPRNAGTSPLTPVPLLPTLLQSIHTKRSTLPAP
-517 SHNPGNVGQSVGPI
+517 SQPVI
-531 LPQLLAP
+531 
-538 ISAKQTFRHS
+538 
-548 AESRNVVSEARLSV
+548 SV
-562 LCRNPAQAEALLP
+562 LCRTSEQAQALATES
-575 ENPDLL
+575 PDLL

-590 FTPTVETIRQNSK
+590 FAPTIETLRESSQ
-603 VPVYLAT
+603 VPIFLAT

-626 NAKPDGVLIRNLGAL
+626 NAQPDGVLIRNLGGL
-641 DYFRSAKL
+641 DHFRSL
-649 PMIGDFSL
+649 NIPIVGDFSL
-657 NVANAISADLFISEG
+657 NISNPLSADLFISEG
-672 LQRLTPSYDLDI
+672 LQRVTPSYDLNI
-684 TQLLELLRSAPPAWF
+684 SQLLELLHTSPPSWF

-719 FLSQGKDH
+719 FLSEGKDH
-727 LTCGRPCDHH
+727 LTCGRPCDRH
-737 RIAVRDRVGES
+737 RISARDRVGES

-755 GCRNTVFNS
+755 GCRNTVFHA
-764 RPQSGASHLPQLLA
+764 RPQSGASHIPQLLA

-784 RLELLDESPEEAV
+784 RLELLEESPEEAV
-797 RLLRSYREALAG
+797 LLLASYRQALLG
-809 QIDPSHLARSLGAR
+809 HSDPSYLAHSLGAR

>member
-1 MRLPLGMASSHKPE
+1 MRLPLGMASPHKPE

-21 DWECLKAAVTAGAD
+21 DWDCLKAAVTAGAD

-48 RAENFTEADL
+48 RAENFTESDL
-58 PLVMDYLHARGRR
+58 PLVMGYLHARGRR
-71 GYLTFNVLI
+71 GYLTLNVLI

-85 AEAERLLRW
+85 AEAERLLHW
-94 VWESKVDAII
+94 VGESKVDAII
-104 VQDLGLVRLAREVCP
+104 VQDLGLVRLAREICP
-119 QVEIHASTQMT
+119 QVALHASTQMT

-135 GVAFA
+135 GIAFA

-158 LAKFPTAS
+158 LAKFPSPTEA
-166 DPSGL
+166 SGL

-217 DGQPKDLGDRAYLL
+217 DGEPKDLGDRAYLL
-231 SPQDLAA
+231 SPQDLVA

-283 PSPASKED
+283 PAPASKED

-361 DTENEPGGFLFGVH
+361 DTDNEPGGFLFGVH

-408 LKAERSKEAPTE
+408 LKAERSKEAPTK

-428 SGQAGQPLQIHTVS
+428 SGQAGQPLQIHALT

-448 LSSAI
+448 LSSTI
-453 PLAAARNRPLT
+453 PLEAARNRPLT
-464 LESLRDQLSRLGG
+464 TESLREQFGRLGG

-502 LRRDLVARLSATAPL
+502 LRRDLVARLSATALL
-517 SHNPGNVGQSVGPI
+517 SHNPGNVGQSAGPA
-531 LPQLLAP
+531 LPQLLSP
-538 ISAKQTFRHS
+538 ITAKQTFRHS
-548 AESRNVVSEARLSV
+548 AESRIVASDAKLSV
-562 LCRNPAQAEALLP
+562 LCRNPAQAEILLS

-590 FTPTVETIRQNSK
+590 FTPTVETIRQKSK

-626 NAKPDGVLIRNLGAL
+626 SAKPDGVLIRNLGAL
-641 DYFRSAKL
+641 DYFRSVKL

-657 NVANAISADLFISEG
+657 NVSNPLSADLFMSEG

-719 FLSQGKDH
+719 FLSPGKDH

-755 GCRNTVFNS
+755 GCRNTVFHA
-764 RPQSGASHLPQLLA
+764 RPQSGASHLPQLLS

-784 RLELLDESPEEAV
+784 RIELLDESPDEAIN
-797 RLLRSYREALAG
+797 LLQSYRKALSG
-809 QIDPSHLARSLGAR
+809 QADPTHLSKTLGAR

>member
-1 MRLPLGMASSHKPE
+1 
-15 LLAPAG
+15 
-21 DWECLKAAVTAGAD
+21 
-35 AVYFGLPAFNARL
+35 
-48 RAENFTEADL
+48 
-58 PLVMDYLHARGRR
+58 
-71 GYLTFNVLI
+71 
-80 FPSEL
+80 
-85 AEAERLLRW
+85 
-94 VWESKVDAII
+94 
-104 VQDLGLVRLAREVCP
+104 
-119 QVEIHASTQMT
+119 
-130 LTSPE
+130 
-135 GVAFA
+135 
-140 RRQGISLAVLA
+140 
-151 RELSLRE
+151 
-158 LAKFPTAS
+158 
-166 DPSGL
+166 
-171 PLEVFVHGALCVA
+171 
-184 YSGQCLTSEVL
+184 
-195 GRRSANRG
+195 
-203 ECAQACRLPYGLEV
+203 
-217 DGQPKDLGDRAYLL
+217 
-231 SPQDLAA
+231 

-273 KAIDRALANH
+273 KAIDRILDNH
-283 PSPASKED
+283 PAPASKED

-338 WVELEEMLTPLH
+338 WIELEEILTPLH

-361 DTENEPGGFLFGVH
+361 DTDNEPGGFLFGVQ

-428 SGQAGQPLQIHTVS
+428 SGLPAQPLQIHAVS
-442 GNQEVK
+442 GNQEVM

-453 PLAAARNRPLT
+453 PLTLARNRPLT
-464 LESLRDQLSRLGG
+464 PESLRDQLSRLGG
-477 TPFHLGDLSVDLPQ
+477 TPFHLGDLAVDLPQ

-502 LRRDLVARLSATAPL
+502 LRREVVTLLTPTPKLSCPPNIPSPSQEKA
-517 SHNPGNVGQSVGPI
+517 
-531 LPQLLAP
+531 LPKLLAP
-538 ISAKQTFRHS
+538 IT
-548 AESRNVVSEARLSV
+548 ARATNKDLTEPIQVSV
-562 LCRNPAQAEALLP
+562 LCRNPPQVEALLSEP
-575 ENPDLL
+575 PDLL

-590 FTPTVETIRQNSK
+590 FIPTVETIRQKSK

-657 NVANAISADLFISEG
+657 NVANVLSADLFISEG
-672 LQRLTPSYDLDI
+672 LERLTPSYDLDI
-684 TQLLELLRSAPPAWF
+684 TQLLELLRSSPPSWF

-797 RLLRSYREALAG
+797 RLLHSYREALTG
-809 QIDPSHLARSLGAR
+809 HTDPSHLARSLGAR
-823 DQLGVLAR
+823 DQLGVLAG

>member
-1 MRLPLGMASSHKPE
+1 MALQLKPE

-58 PLVMDYLHARGRR
+58 PIVMEYLHARGRR
-71 GYLTFNVLI
+71 GYLTLNVLI

-85 AEAERLLRW
+85 AEAERLLRL
-94 VWESKVDAII
+94 VAGTNVDAII

-140 RRQGISLAVLA
+140 RRQGVSLAVLA

-158 LAKFPTAS
+158 LAKFPSPTES
-166 DPSGL
+166 SGL

-203 ECAQACRLPYGLEV
+203 ECAQACRLPYSLEV
-217 DGQPKDLGDRAYLL
+217 DGQPKDLSDRAYLL

-250 HSFKIEGR
+250 CSFKIEGR

-273 KAIDRALANH
+273 KAIDRALANL
-283 PSPASKED
+283 PAPASKED

-325 GPFAGKIARTGPD
+325 GPLAGKIARTGPD
-338 WVELEEMLTPLH
+338 WVEMEEMLTPLH
-350 PGDGVVIDRGS
+350 PGDGVVIDRGT
-361 DTENEPGGFLFGVH
+361 DTEKEPGGFLFGVK
-375 GNRISFRHGSLP
+375 GNRLLFRHGSMP
-387 PHSTRPGD
+387 TQTARPGD

-408 LKAERSKEAPTE
+408 LRAERSKEAPIQTI
-420 TTPLHLKI
+420 PLHLKI
-428 SGQAGQPLQIHTVS
+428 SGQPRKPLYLHATALD
-442 GNQEVK
+442 QEA
-448 LSSAI
+448 LLTSTT
-453 PLAAARNRPLT
+453 PLNPARNRPLT
-464 LESLRDQLSRLGG
+464 PESLREKLGRLGG
-477 TPFHLGDLSVDLPQ
+477 TPFHLGELTVDLPQ

-502 LRRDLVARLSATAPL
+502 LRRELVARLSATAPL
-517 SHNPGNVGQSVGPI
+517 SHNPGNVGQSVGSI

-538 ISAKQTFRHS
+538 ITDKQTFRHS
-548 AESRNVVSEARLSV
+548 ADCRNNTAEAKISV
-562 LCRNPAQAEALLP
+562 LCRDPAQAQALLAD
-575 ENPDLL
+575 NPDLL

-590 FTPTVETIRQNSK
+590 FTPTVETIRQRSK

-626 NAKPDGVLIRNLGAL
+626 NAKPDGVLVRNLGAL

-657 NVANAISADLFISEG
+657 NVANPLSADLFISEG
-672 LQRLTPSYDLDI
+672 LDRLTPSYDLDI
-684 TQLLELLRSAPPAWF
+684 TQLLELLRSAPPSWF

-719 FLSQGKDH
+719 FLSEGKDH

-764 RPQSGASHLPQLLA
+764 RPQSGASHLPELLA

-784 RLELLDESPEEAV
+784 RLELLDESPEDSL
-797 RLLRSYREALAG
+797 RLLQSYLAALRG
-809 QIDPSHLARSLGAR
+809 FTDSMKLAKSLGAR
-823 DQLGVLAR
+823 DQLGVIHSRA

>member
-1 MRLPLGMASSHKPE
+1 MASPHKPE

-71 GYLTFNVLI
+71 GFLTLNVLI

-85 AEAERLLRW
+85 VEAERLLRW
-94 VWESKVDAII
+94 VGESKVDAII
-104 VQDLGLVRLAREVCP
+104 VQDLGLIRLAREVCP
-119 QVEIHASTQMT
+119 QVGIHASTQMT

-283 PSPASKED
+283 PTPASKED

-361 DTENEPGGFLFGVH
+361 DTDNEPGGFLFGVH

-387 PHSTRPGD
+387 PHATRPGD

-420 TTPLHLKI
+420 TTQLHLKI
-428 SGQAGQPLQIHTVS
+428 SGLAGQPLQIHAVT
-442 GNQEVK
+442 GNQEAN
-448 LSSAI
+448 LSSTI

-464 LESLRDQLSRLGG
+464 PESLRDQLGRLGG

-496 VSELNR
+496 VSEINR

-538 ISAKQTFRHS
+538 ISSMQTFRHS
-548 AESRNVVSEARLSV
+548 AESRNVASESKLSV

-590 FTPTVETIRQNSK
+590 FSPTVETIRQKSK

-626 NAKPDGVLIRNLGAL
+626 NANPDGVLIRNLGAL

-657 NVANAISADLFISEG
+657 NVSNPLSADLFISEG
-672 LQRLTPSYDLDI
+672 LRRLTPSYDLDI
-684 TQLLELLRSAPPAWF
+684 IQLLELLRSAPPSWF

-719 FLSQGKDH
+719 FLSEGKDH

-797 RLLRSYREALAG
+797 QLLYSYREALTG
-809 QIDPSHLARSLGAR
+809 QTDPSHLARSLGAR
-823 DQLGVLAR
+823 DQLGVLAG

>member
-1 MRLPLGMASSHKPE
+1 MRLPWGMSSLQKPE

-48 RAENFTEADL
+48 RAENFTESDL
-58 PLVMDYLHARGRR
+58 PLVMEYLHTRGRR
-71 GYLTFNVLI
+71 GYLTLNVLI

-85 AEAERLLRW
+85 EEAERLLRR
-94 VWESKVDAII
+94 VGESKVDAII

-119 QVEIHASTQMT
+119 QVRIHASTQMT

-140 RRQGISLAVLA
+140 RRKGISLAVLA

-158 LAKFPTAS
+158 LAKFPNAN

-203 ECAQACRLPYGLEV
+203 ECAQACRLPYALEV
-217 DGQPKDLGDRAYLL
+217 DGEPKDLGDRAYLL

-264 ITAVTSVYR
+264 ITAVTTVYR

-325 GPFAGKIARTGPD
+325 GPLAGKIARTGPD

-350 PGDGVVIDRGS
+350 PGDGVVIDRGT
-361 DTENEPGGFLFGVH
+361 DTEKEPGGFLFGVK
-375 GNRISFRHGSLP
+375 GNRLLFRHGSM
-387 PHSTRPGD
+387 SAQTANPGD

-408 LKAERSKEAPTE
+408 LKAERSREAPTI
-420 TTPLHLKI
+420 TNPLHLKI
-428 SGQAGQPLQIHTVS
+428 SGLAGQPLQINATS
-442 GNQEVK
+442 ENQEIQ
-448 LSSAI
+448 LSSTI
-453 PLAAARNRPLT
+453 PLSPARNRPLT
-464 LESLRDQLSRLGG
+464 PESLREQLGRLGA
-477 TPFHLGDLSVDLPQ
+477 TPFHLGELTVDLPQ

-502 LRRDLVARLSATAPL
+502 LRRELVARLSATAPL

-538 ISAKQTFRHS
+538 ITDKQTFRHS
-548 AESRNVVSEARLSV
+548 ADCRNNAAEAKISV
-562 LCRNPAQAEALLP
+562 LCRDPAQAEALLTD
-575 ENPDLL
+575 NPDLL

-590 FTPTVETIRQNSK
+590 FTPTVETIRQRSK

-626 NAKPDGVLIRNLGAL
+626 NAKPDGVLVRNLGAL
-641 DYFRSAKL
+641 DYFRTAKL
-649 PMIGDFSL
+649 PMVGDFSL
-657 NVANAISADLFISEG
+657 NVANPLSADLFISEG
-672 LQRLTPSYDLDI
+672 LQCLTPSYDLDI
-684 TQLLELLRSAPPAWF
+684 NQLLELLRSSPPNWF

-755 GCRNTVFNS
+755 GCRNTVFNAQ
-764 RPQSGASHLPQLLA
+764 PQTGVSHLDSLLQ
-778 TGLRHF
+778 TGLRRF
-784 RLELLDESPEEAV
+784 RIELLNETPGEAAQ
-797 RLLRSYREALAG
+797 LLGAYRETIAGHSDPRQLAKT
-809 QIDPSHLARSLGAR
+809 LGAR
-823 DQLGVLAR
+823 DQLGILAG

>member
-1 MRLPLGMASSHKPE
+1 MNSRPE

-21 DWECLKAAVTAGAD
+21 DWDCLKAAVTAGAD

-48 RAENFTEADL
+48 RAENFTEEDL
-58 PLVMDYLHARGRR
+58 PLVMEYLHARGRR
-71 GYLTFNVLI
+71 GYLTMNVLI

-85 AEAERLLRW
+85 PEAERLLHLA
-94 VWESKVDAII
+94 SATKVDALI
-104 VQDLGLVRLAREVCP
+104 VQDLGLVRLAQTVCT
-119 QVEIHASTQMT
+119 QIELHASTQMT

-140 RRQGISLAVLA
+140 RRQGLHLAVLA

-158 LAKFPTAS
+158 LAKFPAPT
-166 DPSGL
+166 DPAGL

-203 ECAQACRLPYGLEV
+203 ECAQACRLPYSLEV
-217 DGQPKDLGDRAYLL
+217 DGQTRDLGDRTYLL

-238 VDEIPELIKLGL
+238 VDEIPELIRLGL
-250 HSFKIEGR
+250 RSFKIEGR

-273 KAIDRALANH
+273 QAIDRTLANH
-283 PSPASKED
+283 PAPASPED

-325 GPFAGKIARTGPD
+325 GPLAGRISQTGPD
-338 WVELEEMLTPLH
+338 WVELEKALISLS
-350 PGDGVVIDRGS
+350 PGDGVVIDRGT
-361 DTENEPGGFLFGVH
+361 DTENEPGGFLFGVE
-375 GNRISFRHGSLP
+375 GNRLFFRRGSLP
-387 PHSTRPGD
+387 TGTAKAGD

-408 LKAERSKEAPTE
+408 LRAERSKEAPTA
-420 TTPLHLKI
+420 TSALNLHVF
-428 SGQAGQPLQIHTVS
+428 GRTGQPLTIRATTGQQ
-442 GNQEVK
+442 QEEIESSIG
-448 LSSAI
+448 LS
-453 PLAAARNRPLT
+453 AAKTRPLT
-464 LESLRDQLSRLGG
+464 EESLREQLGRLGG
-477 TPFHLGDLSVDLPQ
+477 TPFHLGHLTLDLPD

-502 LRRDLVARLSATAPL
+502 LRRDLVSRLSTNPQS
-517 SHNPGNVGQSVGPI
+517 SHIPMKVRRSSGPK
-531 LPQLLAP
+531 LPTLLAP
-538 ISAKQTFRHS
+538 IAAKRTTS
-548 AESRNVVSEARLSV
+548 GEIKLSV
-562 LCRNPAQAEALLP
+562 LCRDPAQAEGLLA
-575 ENPDLL
+575 EAPDLL

-590 FTPTVETIRQNSK
+590 FAPTVEAIRQKSK

-626 NAKPDGVLIRNLGAL
+626 NAKPDGVLIRNLGGL
-641 DYFRSAKL
+641 DHFRPLDL
-649 PMIGDFSL
+649 PMAGDFSL
-657 NVANAISADLFISEG
+657 NIANPLSADLFVSEG
-672 LQRLTPSYDLDI
+672 LRTLTPSYDLNI
-684 TQLLELLRSAPPAWF
+684 SQILELLRTTPPKWF

-719 FLSQGKDH
+719 FLSSGKDH
-727 LTCGRPCDHH
+727 LTCGRPCDRH
-737 RIAVRDRVGES
+737 RIAVRDRVGEA

-755 GCRNTVFNS
+755 GCRNTVFNA
-764 RPQSGASHLPQLLA
+764 RPQSGVSHLPKLLDV
-778 TGLRHF
+778 GLRKF
-784 RLELLDESPEEAV
+784 RIELLDESPDESV
-797 RLLRSYREALAG
+797 HLLRVYRETLQGKKDPRRLA
-809 QIDPSHLARSLGAR
+809 QSLGAR
-823 DQLGVLAR
+823 DQLGVLTS

>member
-1 MRLPLGMASSHKPE
+1 MASPHKPE

-58 PLVMDYLHARGRR
+58 PVVMDYLHARGRR
-71 GYLTFNVLI
+71 GYLTLNVLI

-85 AEAERLLRW
+85 VEAERLLRW
-94 VWESKVDAII
+94 VGKSEVDAII

-158 LAKFPTAS
+158 LAKFPSAT

-203 ECAQACRLPYGLEV
+203 ECAQACRMPYTLEV
-217 DGQPKDLGDRAYLL
+217 DGQPRDLGDRAYLL

-283 PSPASKED
+283 PAPASRED

-408 LKAERSKEAPTE
+408 LKAERSKESPTQ
-420 TTPLHLKI
+420 TASLNLKV
-428 SGQAGQPLQIHTVS
+428 SGQPGQPLQIHAVT
-442 GNQEVK
+442 GNQEAN
-448 LSSAI
+448 LSSTI

-464 LESLRDQLSRLGG
+464 PESLRDQLSRLGG
-477 TPFHLGDLSVDLPQ
+477 TPFHLGDLAVDLPQ

-502 LRRDLVARLSATAPL
+502 LRRDLVTRLSATALL
-517 SHNPGNVGQSVGPI
+517 SHNPGNVGQSAGPT

-538 ISAKQTFRHS
+538 ISAMQTFRHS
-548 AESRNVVSEARLSV
+548 AESRNNVAEAKISV
-562 LCRNPAQAEALLP
+562 LCRDPAQAEALLP

-590 FTPTVETIRQNSK
+590 FTHTVEAIRQTSK
-603 VPVYLAT
+603 IPVYLAT

-641 DYFRSAKL
+641 DHFRSAKL

-657 NVANAISADLFISEG
+657 NISNPLSADLFISEG
-672 LQRLTPSYDLDI
+672 LQRVTPSYDLNI
-684 TQLLELLRSAPPAWF
+684 SQLLELLHTSPPSWF
-699 ELTLHQHIPMFHM
+699 ELSLHQHIPMFHM

-719 FLSQGKDH
+719 FLSEGKDH
-727 LTCGRPCDHH
+727 LTCGRPCDRH
-737 RIAVRDRVGES
+737 RISARDRVGES

-755 GCRNTVFNS
+755 GCRNTVFHA
-764 RPQSGASHLPQLLA
+764 RPQSGASHIPQLLA

-784 RLELLDESPEEAV
+784 RLELLEESPEEAV
-797 RLLRSYREALAG
+797 LLLASYRKALLG
-809 QIDPSHLARSLGAR
+809 HSDPSHLAHSLGAR

>member
-1 MRLPLGMASSHKPE
+1 MPNTGIPE

-48 RAENFTEADL
+48 RAENFTETDL

-71 GYLTFNVLI
+71 GYLTLNVLI

-94 VWESKVDAII
+94 VGESKVDAII
-104 VQDLGLVRLAREVCP
+104 VQDLGLVRLAREICP

-158 LAKFPTAS
+158 LAKFPSPTE
-166 DPSGL
+166 PSGL

-258 LKSPDY
+258 LKSADY

-273 KAIDRALANH
+273 KAINRALAKH
-283 PSPASKED
+283 PAPASEED

-325 GPFAGKIARTGPD
+325 GPLAGRIRRTGPD
-338 WVELEEMLTPLH
+338 WIELEKMLTPLH
-350 PGDGVVIDRGS
+350 PGDGVVIDRGT
-361 DTENEPGGFLFGVH
+361 DTDKEPGGFLFGVE
-375 GNRISFRHGSLP
+375 GNRLIFRHGSLP
-387 PHSTRPGD
+387 ANTARPGD

-403 QLEKQ
+403 KLEKH
-408 LKAERSKEAPTE
+408 LKAERSKEVPTQ
-420 TTPLHLKI
+420 TNPLHLKI
-428 SGQAGQPLQIHTVS
+428 SGQAGQPLQIHAVT
-442 GNQEVK
+442 GNQEAK
-448 LSSAI
+448 LSSSI
-453 PLAAARNRPLT
+453 PLTAARNRPLT
-464 LESLRDQLSRLGG
+464 PESLRDQLGRLGG
-477 TPFHLGDLSVDLPQ
+477 TPFHLGNLGIDLPQ
-491 PVILP
+491 AVILP

-502 LRRDLVARLSATAPL
+502 LRRELVTRLSLIPK
-517 SHNPGNVGQSVGPI
+517 SSNFPSPVGSSREKTLPNLLGPI
-531 LPQLLAP
+531 NARAKDTNLTDP
-538 ISAKQTFRHS
+538 IQ
-548 AESRNVVSEARLSV
+548 LSV
-562 LCRNPAQAEALLP
+562 LCRNAAQTEALLP

-590 FTPTVETIRQNSK
+590 FTPAVEAIRKKSK

-657 NVANAISADLFISEG
+657 NVSNPLSADLFISEG
-672 LQRLTPSYDLDI
+672 LRRLTPSYDLDI

-719 FLSQGKDH
+719 FLSKGKDH

-764 RPQSGASHLPQLLA
+764 RPQSGASHIPQLLA

-797 RLLRSYREALAG
+797 RLLQSYREALAG
-809 QIDPSHLARSLGAR
+809 HTDPSHLARSLGAR
-823 DQLGVLAR
+823 DQLGVLSSQSH

>member
-1 MRLPLGMASSHKPE
+1 MRLPFGMASPHKPE

-35 AVYFGLPAFNARL
+35 AVYFGLPAFNARI

-58 PLVMDYLHARGRR
+58 PKVIDYLHTRGRR
-71 GYLTFNVLI
+71 GYLTLNVLI

-85 AEAERLLRW
+85 AEAERLLRL
-94 VWESKVDAII
+94 VAHSNVDAII
-104 VQDLGLVRLAREVCP
+104 VQDLGLVRLAQKVCP
-119 QVEIHASTQMT
+119 QVALHASTQMT

-158 LAKFPTAS
+158 LAKFPSAT

-203 ECAQACRLPYGLEV
+203 ECAQACRMPYTLEV
-217 DGQPKDLGDRAYLL
+217 DGQPRDLGDRAYLL

-264 ITAVTSVYR
+264 ITAVTTVYR
-273 KAIDRALANH
+273 QAINRALAQQ
-283 PSPASKED
+283 PAPASPEE

-338 WVELEEMLTPLH
+338 WLELDEILTPLH

-361 DTENEPGGFLFGVH
+361 DTDNEPGGFLFGVQ

-428 SGQAGQPLQIHTVS
+428 SGLAGQPLHIHAMS
-442 GNQEVK
+442 GIQEVN
-448 LSSAI
+448 LSSVI
-453 PLAAARNRPLT
+453 PLTAARNRPLT
-464 LESLRDQLSRLGG
+464 PDSLRDQLSRLGG
-477 TPFHLGDLSVDLPQ
+477 TPFHLGTLSVTLPE

-502 LRRDLVARLSATAPL
+502 LRREIVSRLSEEQH
-517 SHNPGNVGQSVGPI
+517 SHIPKNVGTSSLTPVPLLPALLQSI
-531 LPQLLAP
+531 HTKKSTLPAP
-538 ISAKQTFRHS
+538 
-548 AESRNVVSEARLSV
+548 SEPVISV
-562 LCRNPAQAEALLP
+562 LCRTSEQAQALATES
-575 ENPDLL
+575 PDLL

-590 FTPTVETIRQNSK
+590 FAPTIETLRESSR
-603 VPVYLAT
+603 VPIFLAT

-626 NAKPDGVLIRNLGAL
+626 NAQPDGVLIRNLGGL
-641 DYFRSAKL
+641 DHFRSL
-649 PMIGDFSL
+649 NIPIVGDFSL
-657 NVANAISADLFISEG
+657 NISNPLSADLFISEG
-672 LQRLTPSYDLDI
+672 LQRVTPSYDLNI
-684 TQLLELLRSAPPAWF
+684 SQLLELLHTSPPSWF

-719 FLSQGKDH
+719 FLSEGKDH
-727 LTCGRPCDHH
+727 LTCGRPCDRH
-737 RIAVRDRVGES
+737 RISARDRVGES

-755 GCRNTVFNS
+755 GCRNTVFHA
-764 RPQSGASHLPQLLA
+764 RPQSGASHIPQLLA

-784 RLELLDESPEEAV
+784 RLELLEESPEEAV
-797 RLLRSYREALAG
+797 LLLASYRKALLG
-809 QIDPSHLARSLGAR
+809 HSDPSHLAHSLGAR

>member
-1 MRLPLGMASSHKPE
+1 MRLLSGMASPHKPE

-21 DWECLKAAVTAGAD
+21 DWDCLKAAVTAGAD

-58 PLVMDYLHARGRR
+58 PLVMEYLHARGRR
-71 GYLTFNVLI
+71 GYLTLNVLI

-94 VWESKVDAII
+94 VEESKVDAII
-104 VQDLGLVRLAREVCP
+104 VQDLGLVRLALEVCP

-151 RELSLRE
+151 RELSIRE
-158 LAKFPTAS
+158 LAKFPSPTE
-166 DPSGL
+166 PSSL

-203 ECAQACRLPYGLEV
+203 ECAQACRLPYSLEV
-217 DGQPKDLGDRAYLL
+217 DGQPRDLGDRAYLL

-238 VDEIPELIKLGL
+238 IDEIPELIKLGL

-283 PSPASKED
+283 PTPASQEE

-338 WVELEEMLTPLH
+338 WIELKEMLTPLY
-350 PGDGVVIDRGS
+350 PGDGVVIDRGT
-361 DTENEPGGFLFGVH
+361 DTDKEPGGFLFGVE
-375 GNRISFRHGSLP
+375 GNRLHFRRGSLP
-387 PHSTRPGD
+387 ANTARLGD

-408 LKAERSKEAPTE
+408 LKAERSKEAPTQ

-428 SGQAGQPLQIHTVS
+428 SGQAGQPLEIHAAT
-442 GNQEVK
+442 GNQEVN
-448 LSSAI
+448 LSSTI
-453 PLAAARNRPLT
+453 SLAAARNRPLT
-464 LESLRDQLSRLGG
+464 PDSLRDQFGRLGG
-477 TPFHLGDLSVDLPQ
+477 TQFHLGDLALDLPQ

-502 LRRDLVARLSATAPL
+502 LRRELVTCLTPTPALSRSPSIPSPSQKKA
-517 SHNPGNVGQSVGPI
+517 
-531 LPQLLAP
+531 LPNLLPP
-538 ISAKQTFRHS
+538 ISGRAKNNNLTEPTQ
-548 AESRNVVSEARLSV
+548 LSI
-562 LCRNPAQAEALLP
+562 LCRNPVQAEALLP

-590 FTPTVETIRQNSK
+590 FTPTVETIRKKSK

-626 NAKPDGVLIRNLGAL
+626 NAKPEGVLIRNLGAL

-657 NVANAISADLFISEG
+657 NVANALSADLFISEG

-684 TQLLELLRSAPPAWF
+684 TQLLELLRSAPPSWF

-764 RPQSGASHLPQLLA
+764 SPQSGASHIPQLLA

-797 RLLRSYREALAG
+797 SLLRAYREALAG
-809 QIDPSHLARSLGAR
+809 QTDPSHLARSLGAR
-823 DQLGVLAR
+823 DQLGVLSSHSQR

>member
-1 MRLPLGMASSHKPE
+1 MASQHKPE

-21 DWECLKAAVTAGAD
+21 DWECLKAALTAGAD

-58 PLVMDYLHARGRR
+58 PLVMDYLHTRGRR
-71 GYLTFNVLI
+71 GYLTLNVLI

-85 AEAERLLRW
+85 AEAERLLRL
-94 VWESKVDAII
+94 VAHSNVDAII
-104 VQDLGLVRLAREVCP
+104 VQDLGLVRLAQKVCP
-119 QVEIHASTQMT
+119 QVALHASTQMT

-158 LAKFPTAS
+158 LAKFPSAT

-203 ECAQACRLPYGLEV
+203 ECAQACRMPYTLEV
-217 DGQPKDLGDRAYLL
+217 DGQPRDLGDRAYLL

-264 ITAVTSVYR
+264 ITAVTTVYR
-273 KAIDRALANH
+273 QAIDRAIDQH
-283 PSPASKED
+283 PAPASPEE

-338 WVELEEMLTPLH
+338 WLELDEILTPLH

-361 DTENEPGGFLFGVH
+361 DTDNEPGGFLFGVQ
-375 GNRISFRHGSLP
+375 GNRISFRHGFLP

-420 TTPLHLKI
+420 TAPLHLKI
-428 SGQAGQPLQIHTVS
+428 SGLAGQPLHVHAVS
-442 GNQEVK
+442 GIQEVK

-464 LESLRDQLSRLGG
+464 PDSLRDQLSRLGG
-477 TPFHLGDLSVDLPQ
+477 TPFHLGTLSATFPE

-502 LRRDLVARLSATAPL
+502 LRREIVSRLSEEQHSHIPKKVGTSPL
-517 SHNPGNVGQSVGPI
+517 TPVPVLPTLLQSI
-531 LPQLLAP
+531 HTKKSTLPSPSQP
-538 ISAKQTFRHS
+538 VI
-548 AESRNVVSEARLSV
+548 SV
-562 LCRNPAQAEALLP
+562 LCRTSEQAQALATKS
-575 ENPDLL
+575 PDLL

-590 FTPTVETIRQNSK
+590 FTPTIETLRKSSQ
-603 VPVYLAT
+603 VPVFLAT

-626 NAKPDGVLIRNLGAL
+626 NAQPDGVLIRNLGGL
-641 DYFRSAKL
+641 DHFRSL
-649 PMIGDFSL
+649 NIPIVGDFSL
-657 NVANAISADLFISEG
+657 NISNPLSADLFISEG
-672 LQRLTPSYDLDI
+672 LQRVTPSYDLNI
-684 TQLLELLRSAPPAWF
+684 SQLLELLHTSPPSWF

-719 FLSQGKDH
+719 FLSEGKDH
-727 LTCGRPCDHH
+727 LTCGRPCDRH
-737 RIAVRDRVGES
+737 RISARDRVGEA

-755 GCRNTVFNS
+755 GCRNTVFHA
-764 RPQSGASHLPQLLA
+764 RPQSGASHIPQLLA

-784 RLELLDESPEEAV
+784 RLELLEESPEEAV
-797 RLLRSYREALAG
+797 LLLASYRKALLG
-809 QIDPSHLARSLGAR
+809 RSDPSHLAHSLGAR

>member
-1 MRLPLGMASSHKPE
+1 MASPHKPE
-15 LLAPAG
+15 LLAPAR
-21 DWECLKAAVTAGAD
+21 DWDCLKAAVTAGAD

-58 PLVMDYLHARGRR
+58 PLVMEYLHARGRR
-71 GYLTFNVLI
+71 GYLTLNVLI

-85 AEAERLLRW
+85 VEAERLLRW
-94 VWESKVDAII
+94 VGESKVDAII

-158 LAKFPTAS
+158 LGKFPSPTE
-166 DPSGL
+166 PSGL

-273 KAIDRALANH
+273 KAIDRALDNH
-283 PSPASKED
+283 PAPASKDD

-338 WVELEEMLTPLH
+338 WIELEEMLAPLH

-361 DTENEPGGFLFGVH
+361 DTDNELGGFLFGVH

-408 LKAERSKEAPTE
+408 LKAERSKEAPTQ

-428 SGQAGQPLQIHTVS
+428 SGLAGQHLQIHAIS
-442 GNQEVK
+442 GSQEVK
-448 LSSAI
+448 LSSSI

-464 LESLRDQLSRLGG
+464 TESLRDQLSRLGG
-477 TPFHLGDLSVDLPQ
+477 TPFHLGDLAVDLPQ

-502 LRRDLVARLSATAPL
+502 LRRELVARLSATAVL
-517 SHNPGNVGQSVGPI
+517 SHNPGNMGQSAGPT

-538 ISAKQTFRHS
+538 IAAKNTFRHS
-548 AESRNVVSEARLSV
+548 AENRNVASEAKLSV

-581 YLDFEDLRR
+581 YLDLEDLRR
-590 FTPTVETIRQNSK
+590 FTPTVETIRQKSK
-603 VPVYLAT
+603 IPVYLAT

-657 NVANAISADLFISEG
+657 NVANALSADLFISEG
-672 LQRLTPSYDLDI
+672 LDRLTPSYDLDI
-684 TQLLELLRSAPPAWF
+684 TQLLELLRSASPTWF

-797 RLLRSYREALAG
+797 RLLHSYREALAG
-809 QIDPSHLARSLGAR
+809 HTDPSHLARSLGAR
-823 DQLGVLAR
+823 DQLGVLAG

>member
-1 MRLPLGMASSHKPE
+1 MALPRKPE

-35 AVYFGLPAFNARL
+35 AVYFGLPGFNARL
-48 RAENFTEADL
+48 RAENFTEKDL
-58 PLVMDYLHARGRR
+58 PRVMEYLHARGRR
-71 GYLTFNVLI
+71 GYLTLNVLI

-85 AEAERLLRW
+85 VEAERLLRW
-94 VWESKVDAII
+94 VSESKVDAII

-119 QVEIHASTQMT
+119 GVEIHASTQMT

-140 RRQGISLAVLA
+140 RRQGIALAVLA

-158 LAKFPTAS
+158 LAKFPPATE
-166 DPSGL
+166 PSGL
-171 PLEVFVHGALCVA
+171 PLEVFIHGALCVA

-203 ECAQACRLPYGLEV
+203 ECAQACRLPYRLEV

-238 VDEIPELIKLGL
+238 VNEIPELIKLGL
-250 HSFKIEGR
+250 HSLKIEGR
-258 LKSPDY
+258 LKSSDY
-264 ITAVTSVYR
+264 VTAVTSVYR
-273 KAIDRALANH
+273 KAIDSALANT
-283 PSPASKED
+283 PAPASKED
-291 KYRLEMTFSRG
+291 QYRLEMTFSRG

-325 GPFAGKIARTGPD
+325 GPLAGRISRTGPD
-338 WVELEEMLTPLH
+338 WVELEEKLVSLS
-350 PGDGVVIDRGS
+350 PGDGVVIDRGT
-361 DTENEPGGFLFGVH
+361 DTEKEPGGFLFGVE
-375 GNRISFRHGSLP
+375 GNRLQFRRGSLP
-387 PHSTRPGD
+387 ADTARPGD

-408 LKAERSKEAPTE
+408 LRAERSKEAPAQ

-428 SGQAGQPLQIHTVS
+428 SGQPDKPLYIHATALD
-442 GNQEVK
+442 QEA
-448 LSSAI
+448 LLTSAT
-453 PLAAARNRPLT
+453 PLTSARNRPLT
-464 LESLRDQLSRLGG
+464 PELLREQFGRLGG
-477 TPFHLGDLSVDLPQ
+477 TPFHIGELTVDLPH

-496 VSELNR
+496 VSELNQ
-502 LRRDLVARLSATAPL
+502 LRRVMVTRFSTPTPS
-517 SHNPGNVGQSVGPI
+517 SHIPRNVGQSTEPI
-531 LPQLLAP
+531 LPKLLAP
-538 ISAKQTFRHS
+538 ITTSRTFTSSTENRNIAHEAK
-548 AESRNVVSEARLSV
+548 LSV
-562 LCRNPAQAEALLP
+562 LCRTPSQAEALLSL
-575 ENPDLL
+575 NPDLL
-581 YLDFEDLRR
+581 YLDFEDIRR
-590 FTPTVETIRQNSK
+590 FTPTVETIRKQSK
-603 VPVYLAT
+603 TLVYLAT

-657 NVANAISADLFISEG
+657 NVANPLSADLFVREG
-672 LQRLTPSYDLDI
+672 LQLLTPSYDLDI
-684 TQLLELLRSAPPAWF
+684 TQLLELIRLSPPSWF
-699 ELTLHQHIPMFHM
+699 ECTLHQHIPMFHM

-737 RIAVRDRVGES
+737 RIAVRDRVGEA

-755 GCRNTVFNS
+755 GCRNTVFNA
-764 RPQSGASHLPQLLA
+764 RPQSGVSHLQNLLDA
-778 TGLRHF
+778 GLRRF
-784 RLELLDESPEEAV
+784 RIELLDETPDASIH
-797 RLLRSYREALAG
+797 LLDAYREAMKG
-809 QIDPSHLARSLGAR
+809 RSDPRHLAKTLGAR
-823 DQLGVLAR
+823 DQLGVLSS

>member
-1 MRLPLGMASSHKPE
+1 MASPHKPE

-21 DWECLKAAVTAGAD
+21 DWDCLKAAVTAGAD

-71 GYLTFNVLI
+71 GYLTLNVLI

-85 AEAERLLRW
+85 VEAERLLRW
-94 VWESKVDAII
+94 VGQSKVDAII

-158 LAKFPTAS
+158 LAKFPSPTE
-166 DPSGL
+166 PSGL

-283 PSPASKED
+283 PAPASKED

-338 WVELEEMLTPLH
+338 WIELEEMLTPLH

-361 DTENEPGGFLFGVH
+361 DTDNEPGGFLFGVH

-420 TTPLHLKI
+420 TTPLHLNI
-428 SGQAGQPLQIHTVS
+428 SGLAGQPLQIHAVT
-442 GNQEVK
+442 GNQEAK

-464 LESLRDQLSRLGG
+464 PESLRDQLSRLGG
-477 TPFHLGDLSVDLPQ
+477 TPFHLGDLAVDLPQ
-491 PVILP
+491 PVIIP

-502 LRRDLVARLSATAPL
+502 LRRDLVARLSATAQL

-538 ISAKQTFRHS
+538 ITAKQTFRHF
-548 AESRNVVSEARLSV
+548 AECQNVASDAKLSV
-562 LCRNPAQAEALLP
+562 LCRNPAQAEALLS

-590 FTPTVETIRQNSK
+590 FAPTVETIRRKSK
-603 VPVYLAT
+603 IPVYLAT

-649 PMIGDFSL
+649 PIIGDFSL
-657 NVANAISADLFISEG
+657 NVSNPLSADLFRSEG

-684 TQLLELLRSAPPAWF
+684 TQLLELLRSSPPSWF

-737 RIAVRDRVGES
+737 RITVRDRVGES

-797 RLLRSYREALAG
+797 RLLQSYREALAG
-809 QIDPSHLARSLGAR
+809 QADPSHLARSLGAR
-823 DQLGVLAR
+823 DQLGVLAG

>member
-1 MRLPLGMASSHKPE
+1 MASPHKPE

-58 PLVMDYLHARGRR
+58 PKVIDYLHTRGRR
-71 GYLTFNVLI
+71 GYLTLNVLI

-85 AEAERLLRW
+85 AEAERLLRL
-94 VWESKVDAII
+94 VAHCNVDAII
-104 VQDLGLVRLAREVCP
+104 VQDLGLVRLAQKVCP
-119 QVEIHASTQMT
+119 QVSLHASTQMT

-158 LAKFPTAS
+158 LAKFPSAT

-203 ECAQACRLPYGLEV
+203 ECAQACRMPYTLEV
-217 DGQPKDLGDRAYLL
+217 DGQPRDLGDRAYLL

-264 ITAVTSVYR
+264 ITAVTTVYR
-273 KAIDRALANH
+273 QTIDRVLAQQ
-283 PSPASKED
+283 PAPASPEE

-338 WVELEEMLTPLH
+338 WLELDEILTPLH

-361 DTENEPGGFLFGVH
+361 DTDNEPGGFLFGVQ

-420 TTPLHLKI
+420 TNPLHLKI
-428 SGQAGQPLQIHTVS
+428 SGLAGQPLHIHAVS
-442 GNQEVK
+442 GIQEVE

-464 LESLRDQLSRLGG
+464 PDSLRDQLSRLGG
-477 TPFHLGDLSVDLPQ
+477 TPFHLGTLSATLPE

-502 LRRDLVARLSATAPL
+502 LRREIVSRLSEEQHSHIPKNVRTSPLTAVPL
-517 SHNPGNVGQSVGPI
+517 LPTLLQSI
-531 LPQLLAP
+531 HTKRSTLPTPSQP
-538 ISAKQTFRHS
+538 VI
-548 AESRNVVSEARLSV
+548 SV
-562 LCRNPAQAEALLP
+562 LCRTSEQAQALATES
-575 ENPDLL
+575 PDLL

-590 FTPTVETIRQNSK
+590 FAPTIETLRKSSQ
-603 VPVYLAT
+603 VPIFLAT

-626 NAKPDGVLIRNLGAL
+626 NAQPDGVLIRNLGGL
-641 DYFRSAKL
+641 DHFRSL
-649 PMIGDFSL
+649 NIPIVGDFSL
-657 NVANAISADLFISEG
+657 NISNPLSADLFISEG
-672 LQRLTPSYDLDI
+672 LQRVTPSYDLNI
-684 TQLLELLRSAPPAWF
+684 SQLLELLHTSPPSWF

-719 FLSQGKDH
+719 FLSEGKDH
-727 LTCGRPCDHH
+727 LTCGRPCDRH
-737 RIAVRDRVGES
+737 RISARDRVGES

-755 GCRNTVFNS
+755 GCRNTVFHA
-764 RPQSGASHLPQLLA
+764 RPQSGASHIPQLLA

-784 RLELLDESPEEAV
+784 RLELLEESPEEAV
-797 RLLRSYREALAG
+797 LLLDSYRKALLG
-809 QIDPSHLARSLGAR
+809 HSNPSHLAHSLGAR

>member
-1 MRLPLGMASSHKPE
+1 MASPHKPE

-71 GYLTFNVLI
+71 GYLTLNVLI

-85 AEAERLLRW
+85 VEAERLLRW
-94 VWESKVDAII
+94 VGESKVDAII

-158 LAKFPTAS
+158 LAKFPS
-166 DPSGL
+166 PKEPSGL

-217 DGQPKDLGDRAYLL
+217 DGEPKDLGDRAYLL

-338 WVELEEMLTPLH
+338 WIELEEMLTPLH

-387 PHSTRPGD
+387 PHATRPGD

-420 TTPLHLKI
+420 TTPLNLKI
-428 SGQAGQPLQIHTVS
+428 SGLAGQPLQIHATS
-442 GNQEVK
+442 GNQEIQ
-448 LSSAI
+448 LSSGI

-477 TPFHLGDLSVDLPQ
+477 TPFHLGDLAVELPQ

-502 LRRDLVARLSATAPL
+502 LRRELVTLLTPTPELSQSL
-517 SHNPGNVGQSVGPI
+517 SIPSPSQEKA
-531 LPQLLAP
+531 LPKLLAP
-538 ISAKQTFRHS
+538 ITARAKIKDLTEPIQ
-548 AESRNVVSEARLSV
+548 VSV
-562 LCRNPAQAEALLP
+562 LCRNPAQVEALLSEP
-575 ENPDLL
+575 PDLL

-590 FTPTVETIRQNSK
+590 FAPTVETIRQKSK

-626 NAKPDGVLIRNLGAL
+626 NANPDGVLIRNLGAL

-649 PMIGDFSL
+649 PMVGDFSL
-657 NVANAISADLFISEG
+657 NVSNPLSADLFISEG
-672 LQRLTPSYDLDI
+672 LQRVTPSYDLDI
-684 TQLLELLRSAPPAWF
+684 IQLLELLRSAPPSWF

-797 RLLRSYREALAG
+797 RLLHSYREALAG
-809 QIDPSHLARSLGAR
+809 QTDPSHLARSLGAR
-823 DQLGVLAR
+823 DQLGVLSSRSG

>member
-1 MRLPLGMASSHKPE
+1 
-15 LLAPAG
+15 
-21 DWECLKAAVTAGAD
+21 
-35 AVYFGLPAFNARL
+35 
-48 RAENFTEADL
+48 
-58 PLVMDYLHARGRR
+58 
-71 GYLTFNVLI
+71 
-80 FPSEL
+80 
-85 AEAERLLRW
+85 
-94 VWESKVDAII
+94 
-104 VQDLGLVRLAREVCP
+104 
-119 QVEIHASTQMT
+119 
-130 LTSPE
+130 
-135 GVAFA
+135 
-140 RRQGISLAVLA
+140 
-151 RELSLRE
+151 
-158 LAKFPTAS
+158 
-166 DPSGL
+166 
-171 PLEVFVHGALCVA
+171 
-184 YSGQCLTSEVL
+184 
-195 GRRSANRG
+195 
-203 ECAQACRLPYGLEV
+203 
-217 DGQPKDLGDRAYLL
+217 
-231 SPQDLAA
+231 
-238 VDEIPELIKLGL
+238 
-250 HSFKIEGR
+250 
-258 LKSPDY
+258 
-264 ITAVTSVYR
+264 
-273 KAIDRALANH
+273 
-283 PSPASKED
+283 
-291 KYRLEMTFSRG
+291 MTFSRG
-302 LFSGWFHGVDHQQL
+302 LFSGWFYGVDHQQL

-338 WVELEEMLTPLH
+338 WIELEEMLTPLH

-361 DTENEPGGFLFGVH
+361 DTDNEPGGFLYGVQ

-387 PHSTRPGD
+387 PHATRPGD

-420 TTPLHLKI
+420 TIPLHLKI
-428 SGQAGQPLQIHTVS
+428 SGLPAQPLQIHAVT
-442 GNQEVK
+442 GNQEAN
-448 LSSAI
+448 LSSTI

-464 LESLRDQLSRLGG
+464 PESLRDQLSRLGG
-477 TPFHLGDLSVDLPQ
+477 TPFHLGDLAVDLPQ

-502 LRRDLVARLSATAPL
+502 LRRDLVARLSATALL
-517 SHNPGNVGQSVGPI
+517 SHNPRNVGQSAGPA

-538 ISAKQTFRHS
+538 ITAKQTFRHS
-548 AESRNVVSEARLSV
+548 AESRNVASEAKLSV
-562 LCRNPAQAEALLP
+562 LCRNPAQAETLLS

-590 FTPTVETIRQNSK
+590 FAPTVETIRQKSK
-603 VPVYLAT
+603 VPVCLAT

-657 NVANAISADLFISEG
+657 NVANALSADLFISEG
-672 LQRLTPSYDLDI
+672 LQRLAPSYDLDI
-684 TQLLELLRSAPPAWF
+684 TQLLELLRSAPPSWF

-764 RPQSGASHLPQLLA
+764 RPQSGASHIPKLLD

-797 RLLRSYREALAG
+797 RLLQSYREALAG
-809 QIDPSHLARSLGAR
+809 HTDPSHLARSLGAR

>member
-1 MRLPLGMASSHKPE
+1 VG
-15 LLAPAG
+15 
-21 DWECLKAAVTAGAD
+21 
-35 AVYFGLPAFNARL
+35 
-48 RAENFTEADL
+48 
-58 PLVMDYLHARGRR
+58 
-71 GYLTFNVLI
+71 
-80 FPSEL
+80 
-85 AEAERLLRW
+85 
-94 VWESKVDAII
+94 ESKVDAII

-283 PSPASKED
+283 PTPASKED

-302 LFSGWFHGVDHQQL
+302 LFYGWFHGVDHQQL

-361 DTENEPGGFLFGVH
+361 DTDNEPGGFLFGVQ

-428 SGQAGQPLQIHTVS
+428 SGLPAQPLQIHATS

-448 LSSAI
+448 LSSTI

-464 LESLRDQLSRLGG
+464 PESLRDQLSRLGG
-477 TPFHLGDLSVDLPQ
+477 TPFHLGDLAVDLPQ

-496 VSELNR
+496 VSEINR
-502 LRRDLVARLSATAPL
+502 LRRELVTRLSATALL
-517 SHNPGNVGQSVGPI
+517 SHNPGNVGQSAGPT

-538 ISAKQTFRHS
+538 ITAKHTFRHS
-548 AESRNVVSEARLSV
+548 ADSRNVASDAKLSV

-590 FTPTVETIRQNSK
+590 FTPTVENIRQKSK

-626 NAKPDGVLIRNLGAL
+626 SAKPDGVLIRNLGAL

-657 NVANAISADLFISEG
+657 NVANALSADLFISEG

-797 RLLRSYREALAG
+797 RLLHSYREALAG
-809 QIDPSHLARSLGAR
+809 QTDLSHLARSLGAR

>member
-1 MRLPLGMASSHKPE
+1 MAPQPE

-21 DWECLKAAVTAGAD
+21 DWDCLKAAVIAGAD

-48 RAENFTEADL
+48 RAENFTEQDL
-58 PLVMDYLHARGRR
+58 PQVMDYLHARGRR
-71 GYLTFNVLI
+71 GYLTMNVLI

-85 AEAERLLRW
+85 AEAERLLRL
-94 VWESKVDAII
+94 VAQAKVDALI
-104 VQDLGLVRLAREVCP
+104 VQDLGLVRLAKAVCP
-119 QVEIHASTQMT
+119 EIELHASTQMT

-135 GVAFA
+135 GIAFA
-140 RRQGISLAVLA
+140 RRQGLHLAVLA

-158 LAKFPTAS
+158 LAKFPPAT

-203 ECAQACRLPYGLEV
+203 ECAQACRLPYSLEV
-217 DGQPKDLGDRAYLL
+217 DGQTRDLGDRSYLL

-238 VDEIPELIKLGL
+238 VDEIPELIRLGL
-250 HSFKIEGR
+250 RSFKIEGR

-273 KAIDRALANH
+273 KAIDRALAAQ
-283 PSPASKED
+283 PAPASAED
-291 KYRLEMTFSRG
+291 RYRLEMTFSRG

-325 GPFAGKIARTGPD
+325 GPLAGRIARTGPD
-338 WVELEEMLTPLH
+338 WVELEESLVALS
-350 PGDGVVIDRGS
+350 PGDGVVIDRGT
-361 DTENEPGGFLFGVH
+361 DTEKEPGGFLFGVQ
-375 GNRISFRHGSLP
+375 GNRLLFRRGSLP
-387 PHSTRPGD
+387 ANTAKPGD

-408 LKAERSKEAPTE
+408 LNAERSKEVPA
-420 TTPLHLKI
+420 TTTALELQI
-428 SGQAGQPLQIHTVS
+428 SGRIGQPLKIQAKVDNRVEAI
-442 GNQEVK
+442 Q
-448 LSSAI
+448 SSIA
-453 PLAAARNRPLT
+453 LAAAKNRPLT
-464 LESLRDQLSRLGG
+464 EDSLREQLGRLGG
-477 TPFHLGDLSVDLPQ
+477 TMFHLGQLTLDLPD

-502 LRRDLVARLSATAPL
+502 LRRDLVSRLSAASPTRNHSMESL
-517 SHNPGNVGQSVGPI
+517 SVAGTL
-531 LPQLLAP
+531 LPSLLAP
-538 ISAKQTFRHS
+538 IAAKRTFRHS
-548 AESRNVVSEARLSV
+548 AESRNVAVDAKLSV
-562 LCRNPAQAEALLP
+562 LCRDPAQAEALLT
-575 ENPDLL
+575 ESPDLL

-590 FTPTVETIRQNSK
+590 FAPTVEVIRKKSK
-603 VPVYLAT
+603 VPIFLAT

-626 NAKPDGVLIRNLGAL
+626 NAKPDGVLIRNLGGL
-641 DYFRSAKL
+641 DYFRSLQL
-649 PMIGDFSL
+649 PMVGDFSL
-657 NVANAISADLFISEG
+657 NVANPLSADLFISEG
-672 LQRLTPSYDLDI
+672 LRTLTPSYDLDI
-684 TQLLELLRSAPPAWF
+684 GQILELLRSAPPEWF

-727 LTCGRPCDHH
+727 LTCGRPCDRH
-737 RIAVRDRVGES
+737 RIAVRDRVGEA

-755 GCRNTVFNS
+755 GCRNTVFNA
-764 RPQSGASHLPQLLA
+764 RPQSGVSHLPGLLEA
-778 TGLRHF
+778 GLRKF
-784 RLELLDESPEEAV
+784 RIELLDETPEESL
-797 RLLRSYREALAG
+797 RLLCAYRDALHGRSDPRRLAKT
-809 QIDPSHLARSLGAR
+809 LNAR
-823 DQLGVLAR
+823 DQLGVLNSRPTP